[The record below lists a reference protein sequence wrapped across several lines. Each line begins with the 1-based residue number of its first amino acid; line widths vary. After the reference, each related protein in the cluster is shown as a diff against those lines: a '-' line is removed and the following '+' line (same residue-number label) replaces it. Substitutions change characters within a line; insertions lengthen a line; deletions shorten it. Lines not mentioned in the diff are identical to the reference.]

1 MKYMLRL
8 NWRENKF
15 QTMKKKN
22 HLIALSVLIASLVGC
37 NGGTDSST
45 TQPGSNNPTTP
56 TAPSTQ
62 QPEKKTG
69 TVTIGAVEHGS
80 VTADK
85 MTAEVGADVTF
96 TVTPDENYSV
106 KSFKVNNDEKQ
117 LNDSNQV
124 VVKMVE
130 GGLTVS
136 AEFEINSAAVTIT
149 QADHGSISADKSTA
163 KIGENVTFTVAPEA
177 NYVVSSFK
185 VNGADVA
192 LDGNNQ
198 AVVVMVAG
206 GLNVTA
212 SFELGSGTVTIGT
225 IEHGAVTADKMTA
238 KIGED
243 VTFKITS
250 ETGYDVSFFK
260 VNGSDVDYETK
271 EDSTTGKTYGEAKV
285 KMVSGGLTVTAE
297 FKLGVY
303 PIEWDT
309 PTHGTIAVEG
319 GKTQATYG
327 DEVKFIFTPE
337 TGYEIKYLAIN
348 EEQVQAI
355 DNTYTTIM
363 GEYGLFVNVQFGLE
377 NETITVNA
385 GEHGTIEHKNKVDDS
400 QDYLYGDTAVVTVTP
415 NEGFMIETITVDGKA
430 IEVPEDKKG
439 GYSFEQLV
447 EKDLNISATF
457 TDVHTISEFTD
468 SVINEIKNAQ
478 DIKVKLAGDVTL
490 GVTLPLA
497 KGTTEYDLDGHT
509 ITSTL
514 NGMLRDANIDTE
526 TLKNKSVTL
535 KNGNIVS
542 NYDKGTVNVID
553 SSYLAALTLDGV
565 TVSNSSISKVNPI
578 TGIYCSSTT
587 ETKILNSTI
596 NIKGSS
602 NLGAYGIGTNNLDGE
617 NKTITIDN
625 TKVTVTSDDFDN
637 TAFLGNTEGIKVVV
651 KNSTFTADRQAVI
664 ARTGNWDISGST
676 FVSTGKW
683 LDAEA
688 NVTTNTKYKTTAGSW
703 GSGNEVVSGGLIL
716 GDERTSA
723 YNTPVVAT
731 LKDNKFTVAK
741 GDKMSIHSDGTVA
754 TTVTMD
760 ALTAVEAY
768 GYDHDEDKTTV
779 VTENNVVKK
788 TLKELNEM
796 TTDDDANLYVT
807 TGLLTKIENA
817 QYGNLYLTDKA
828 TGEEL
833 YVYGTYLDNNYSF
846 DGTKFSFD
854 KGAKVIT
861 SDYLGKEITVAGTF
875 KNYNGTTK
883 ELVNAV
889 VIDSSA
895 EKVAAK
901 VVTEYDAE
909 KGTVTVEEGKLG
921 DKLKV
926 TATPKEGYKVS
937 SIKVNDQALTVAED
951 NTAEFTAELN
961 NKVVVEFVSESAPV
975 AKVYN
980 VSFNKDN
987 NKKIVNGYENN
998 WTNVSDDITYNVENC
1013 NNNGTAEGQIGKTEW
1028 NYIRIGS
1035 KNNPSVGSIATATP
1049 FVEAIAESAI
1059 TIDKVNV
1066 TYINS
1071 IKLLVSTS
1079 KDFTTDTTTSY
1090 DVKVAKGEQITKITT
1105 PVANAYYKYVI
1116 DCKQTNKKIGNGP
1129 IQISKITFTTV
1140 AE

>member
-1 MKYMLRL
+1 
-8 NWRENKF
+8 
-15 QTMKKKN
+15 MKKKN

-37 NGGTDSST
+37 NGGNDSST
-45 TQPGSNNPTTP
+45 TQPGSNNSTTP

-85 MTAEVGADVTF
+85 MTA
-96 TVTPDENYSV
+96 
-106 KSFKVNNDEKQ
+106 
-117 LNDSNQV
+117 
-124 VVKMVE
+124 
-130 GGLTVS
+130 
-136 AEFEINSAAVTIT
+136 
-149 QADHGSISADKSTA
+149 
-163 KIGENVTFTVAPEA
+163 
-177 NYVVSSFK
+177 
-185 VNGADVA
+185 
-192 LDGNNQ
+192 
-198 AVVVMVAG
+198 
-206 GLNVTA
+206 
-212 SFELGSGTVTIGT
+212 
-225 IEHGAVTADKMTA
+225 

-250 ETGYDVSFFK
+250 ETGYEVNFFK
-260 VNGSDVDYETK
+260 VNGSDVRYETK
-271 EDSTTGKTYGEAKV
+271 EDPTTGKTYGEAKV

-297 FKLGVY
+297 FKLAVY
-303 PIEWDT
+303 TIEWDT

-319 GKTQATYG
+319 DKTKATYG
-327 DEVKFIFTPE
+327 EEVKFIFTPE
-337 TGYEIKYLAIN
+337 TGYEIKYLTIN
-348 EEQVQAI
+348 EEQVQWAS

-363 GEYGLFVNVQFGLE
+363 GEYGLFVTVQFGLE

-385 GEHGTIEHKNKVDDS
+385 GEHGTIEHKNKADDT

-447 EKDLNISATF
+447 DKDLTISATF

-490 GVTLPLA
+490 GVALPLA

-514 NGMLRDANIDTE
+514 NGMLRDANTDTA
-526 TLKNKSVTL
+526 TFGTKSVAL
-535 KNGNIVS
+535 KNGSIIS

-553 SSYLAALTLDGV
+553 SSYLAAFTLDGV
-565 TVSNSSISKVNPI
+565 TVSNSSISTDNPI

-637 TAFLGNTEGIKVVV
+637 TGFLGNTEGIKVVV

-683 LDAEA
+683 LDASES

-703 GSGNEVVSGGLIL
+703 NSGNEVVSGGLIL

-779 VTENNVVKK
+779 VTENNVVKSNIAEVVAK
-788 TLKELNEM
+788 SEK
-796 TTDDDANLYVT
+796 DDTKLYYVT
-807 TGLLTKIENA
+807 GVVKDIYDETHGNIHLLDKTTGQSMI
-817 QYGNLYLTDKA
+817 
-828 TGEEL
+828 
-833 YVYGTYLDNNYSF
+833 VYGTYLTNEYSF
-846 DGTKFSFD
+846 DGSKFSFKQSD
-854 KGAKVIT
+854 STPIT
-861 SDYLGKEITVAGTF
+861 KEYIGKEITVAGTLGF
-875 KNYNGTTK
+875 HGGAGQIVNGFVLDAKADKYNDDLT
-883 ELVNAV
+883 V
-889 VIDSSA
+889 S
-895 EKVAAK
+895 
-901 VVTEYDAE
+901 YDNS
-909 KGTVTVEEGKLG
+909 KGTVVLSKENPQLG
-921 DKLKV
+921 DEV
-926 TATPKEGYKVS
+926 TITATPKEGYRLFKVTLKTIDDVES
-937 SIKVNDQALTVAED
+937 DITKTLK
-951 NTAEFTAELN
+951 FTAGL
-961 NKVVVEFVSESAPV
+961 KDTITVEFVSDSTPV
-975 AKVYN
+975 ATVHE
-980 VSFNKDN
+980 VVFN
-987 NKKIVNGYENN
+987 
-998 WTNVSDDITYNVENC
+998 
-1013 NNNGTAEGQIGKTEW
+1013 
-1028 NYIRIGS
+1028 S
-1035 KNNPSVGSIATATP
+1035 KNNEECNQYTLKWINNTDGTKYVIENGSNNNNNVTWKNTVRFGRKNDASVGKIYTQSPFANLIASST
-1049 FVEAIAESAI
+1049 I
-1059 TIDKVNV
+1059 TIDSINDAKV
-1066 TYINS
+1066 NS
-1071 IKLLVSTS
+1071 IKFYVSTS
-1079 KDFTTDTTTSY
+1079 ADFSNAEVHNLAIKQGVIETT
-1090 DVKVAKGEQITKITT
+1090 VTT
-1105 PVANAYYKYVI
+1105 PVANAYYKYEI
-1116 DCKQTNKKIGNGP
+1116 DCQSGGSNGFVW
-1129 IQISKITFTTV
+1129 ISKVTFTEKV
-1140 AE
+1140 

>member
-1 MKYMLRL
+1 
-8 NWRENKF
+8 
-15 QTMKKKN
+15 MKKKN

-225 IEHGAVTADKMTA
+225 FEHGAVTADKMTA

-250 ETGYDVSFFK
+250 DTGYDVSFFK
-260 VNGSDVDYETK
+260 VNGSNVDYVTK

-303 PIEWDT
+303 SIEWDA
-309 PTHGTIAVEG
+309 PAHGTIAVEG
-319 GKTQATYG
+319 GKTSAPYG
-327 DEVKFIFTPE
+327 EDVKFIFTPE
-337 TGYEIKYLAIN
+337 TGYEIKYLTVN
-348 EEQVQAI
+348 EEQVQWAS
-355 DNTYTTIM
+355 DNTYTTTM
-363 GEYGLFVNVQFGLE
+363 GEYGLFVTVQFGLE

-385 GEHGTIEHKNKVDDS
+385 GEHGTIEHKNKADDT
-400 QDYLYGDTAVVTVTP
+400 QDYLYGDTSVVTVTP

-490 GVTLPLA
+490 GVALPLA

-514 NGMLRDANIDTE
+514 NGMLRDANTDIATFG
-526 TLKNKSVTL
+526 NKSVTL
-535 KNGNIVS
+535 KNGSIIS

-553 SSYLAALTLDGV
+553 SSYLAAFTLDGV
-565 TVSNSSISKVNPI
+565 TVSNSSISKDNPI

-683 LDAEA
+683 LDSEA

-703 GSGNEVVSGGLIL
+703 KSGNEVVSGGLIL

-768 GYDHDEDKTTV
+768 GYDHDEDETTV
-779 VTENNVVKK
+779 VTENNVVKSNIAEVVAK
-788 TLKELNEM
+788 SAK
-796 TTDDDANLYVT
+796 DDTKLYYVT
-807 TGLLTKIENA
+807 GVVRDIYDEAHGNIHLLDKTTGQSMI
-817 QYGNLYLTDKA
+817 
-828 TGEEL
+828 
-833 YVYGTYLDNNYSF
+833 VYGTYLTNEYSF
-846 DGTKFSFD
+846 DGSKFSFKQSD
-854 KGAKVIT
+854 STPIT
-861 SDYLGKEITVAGTF
+861 KEYIGKEITVAGTLGLYGGAGQIANGF
-875 KNYNGTTK
+875 VLDAKADKYNVTVNYDN
-883 ELVNAV
+883 N
-889 VIDSSA
+889 
-895 EKVAAK
+895 
-901 VVTEYDAE
+901 
-909 KGTVTVEEGKLG
+909 KGTVVLSKENPQLG
-921 DKLKV
+921 DEV
-926 TATPKEGYKVS
+926 TITATPKEGYRLSKVTLKTIDDVES
-937 SIKVNDQALTVAED
+937 DITSTMK
-951 NTAEFTAELN
+951 FTAGL
-961 NKVVVEFVSESAPV
+961 KDTIIVEFVSDSAPV
-975 AKVYN
+975 ATVHE
-980 VSFNKDN
+980 VVFNSKN
-987 NKKIVNGYENN
+987 NSKGNSSYTDS
-998 WTNVSDDITYNVENC
+998 WTNTTDGVTYNISNANN
-1013 NNNGTAEGQIGKTEW
+1013 NNNGWTYIKTGKNCTITTAAPFANAISSTM
-1028 NYIRIGS
+1028 I
-1035 KNNPSVGSIATATP
+1035 SID
-1049 FVEAIAESAI
+1049 AI
-1059 TIDKVNV
+1059 TVKNV
-1066 TYINS
+1066 TS
-1071 IKLLVSTS
+1071 IKLYVSTDS
-1079 KDFTTDTTTSY
+1079 TFTKDVQTFEIE
-1090 DVKVAKGEQITKITT
+1090 KKKGDIQTIITNPI
-1105 PVANAYYKYVI
+1105 ANAYYKYELKSTSTKSI
-1116 DCKQTNKKIGNGP
+1116 T
-1129 IQISKITFTTV
+1129 ISKLTFTEAV
-1140 AE
+1140 E

>member
-1 MKYMLRL
+1 
-8 NWRENKF
+8 
-15 QTMKKKN
+15 MKKKN

-37 NGGTDSST
+37 NGGNDSST

-185 VNGADVA
+185 VNDADVA

-206 GLNVTA
+206 GLDVTA

-225 IEHGAVTADKMTA
+225 MEHGAVTADKMTA

-250 ETGYDVSFFK
+250 DTGYDVNFFK
-260 VNGSDVDYETK
+260 VNGISVKYEAK
-271 EDSTTGKTYGEAKV
+271 EDPTTGKTYGEAKV

-297 FKLGVY
+297 FKLAVY
-303 PIEWDT
+303 TIEWDT
-309 PTHGTIAVEG
+309 PAHGTIAVEG
-319 GKTQATYG
+319 DKKSATYG
-327 DEVKFIFTPE
+327 EEVKFIFTPE
-337 TGYEIKYLAIN
+337 TGYEIKYLTIN
-348 EEQVQAI
+348 EEQVQWAS

-363 GEYGLFVNVQFGLE
+363 GEYGLFVTVQFGLE

-385 GEHGTIEHKNKVDDS
+385 GEHGTIEHKNKADDT

-415 NEGFMIETITVDGKA
+415 NEGFMIETITVDGKT
-430 IEVPEDKKG
+430 IQVPEDKKG

-490 GVTLPLA
+490 GVALPLA

-514 NGMLRDANIDTE
+514 NGMLRDANTDTA
-526 TLKNKSVTL
+526 TFGNKSVTL
-535 KNGNIVS
+535 KNGKIIS

-553 SSYLAALTLDGV
+553 SSYLAAFTLDGV
-565 TVSNSSISKVNPI
+565 TVSNSSISTVNPI

-637 TAFLGNTEGIKVVV
+637 TGFLGNTEGIKVVV

-683 LDAEA
+683 LDASEA

-703 GSGNEVVSGGLIL
+703 KTGNEVVSGGLIL

-760 ALTAVEAY
+760 ALTVVEAY

-779 VTENNVVKK
+779 VTENNVVKSNIAEVVAK
-788 TLKELNEM
+788 SEK
-796 TTDDDANLYVT
+796 DDTKLYYVT
-807 TGLLTKIENA
+807 GVVKDIYDETHGNIHLLDKTTGQSMI
-817 QYGNLYLTDKA
+817 
-828 TGEEL
+828 
-833 YVYGTYLDNNYSF
+833 VYGTYLTNEYSF
-846 DGTKFSFD
+846 DGSKFSFKQSD
-854 KGAKVIT
+854 STPIT
-861 SDYLGKEITVAGTF
+861 KEYIGKEITVAGTLGF
-875 KNYNGTTK
+875 HGGAGQIVNGFVLDAKADKYNDDLT
-883 ELVNAV
+883 V
-889 VIDSSA
+889 S
-895 EKVAAK
+895 
-901 VVTEYDAE
+901 YDNS
-909 KGTVTVEEGKLG
+909 KGTVVLSKENPQLG
-921 DKLKV
+921 DEV
-926 TATPKEGYKVS
+926 TITATPKEGYRLSKVTLKTIDDVES
-937 SIKVNDQALTVAED
+937 DITSTLK
-951 NTAEFTAELN
+951 FTAGL
-961 NKVVVEFVSESAPV
+961 KDTITVEFVSDSTPV
-975 AKVYN
+975 ATVHE
-980 VSFNKDN
+980 VVFNGEN
-987 NKKIVNGYENN
+987 NNEPVGAYDKTWTNTTNGIKYVIVNG
-998 WTNVSDDITYNVENC
+998 
-1013 NNNGTAEGQIGKTEW
+1013 NNNTNKWDYIKFGRKKVASIGNIHTL
-1028 NYIRIGS
+1028 S
-1035 KNNPSVGSIATATP
+1035 PFANPIASST
-1049 FVEAIAESAI
+1049 I
-1059 TIDKVNV
+1059 TIDSITAAKV
-1066 TYINS
+1066 NS
-1071 IKLLVSTS
+1071 IKFYIPTNE
-1079 KDFTTDTTTSY
+1079 DFSNAEVHNLAIKTGVIETT
-1090 DVKVAKGEQITKITT
+1090 VTT
-1105 PVANAYYKYVI
+1105 PVANAYYKYEF
-1116 DCKQTNKKIGNGP
+1116 DCQSGSGNGFV
-1129 IQISKITFTTV
+1129 QISKVTFTEKV
-1140 AE
+1140 

>member
-1 MKYMLRL
+1 
-8 NWRENKF
+8 
-15 QTMKKKN
+15 MKKKN

-37 NGGTDSST
+37 NGGNDSST

-85 MTAEVGADVTF
+85 MTA
-96 TVTPDENYSV
+96 
-106 KSFKVNNDEKQ
+106 
-117 LNDSNQV
+117 
-124 VVKMVE
+124 
-130 GGLTVS
+130 
-136 AEFEINSAAVTIT
+136 
-149 QADHGSISADKSTA
+149 
-163 KIGENVTFTVAPEA
+163 
-177 NYVVSSFK
+177 
-185 VNGADVA
+185 
-192 LDGNNQ
+192 
-198 AVVVMVAG
+198 
-206 GLNVTA
+206 
-212 SFELGSGTVTIGT
+212 
-225 IEHGAVTADKMTA
+225 

-250 ETGYDVSFFK
+250 DTGYDVSSFK
-260 VNGSDVDYETK
+260 VNGSDVEYVTK
-271 EDSTTGKTYGEAKV
+271 EDSTTGKTYWEAKV

-309 PTHGTIAVEG
+309 PAHGTIAVEG
-319 GKTQATYG
+319 GKTSATYG
-327 DEVKFIFTPE
+327 EDVKFIFTPE
-337 TGYEIKYLAIN
+337 TGYEIKYLTIN
-348 EEQVQAI
+348 NEKVQWAS
-355 DNTYTTIM
+355 DNTYTTTM
-363 GEYGLFVNVQFGLE
+363 GEYGLFVTVQFGLE

-490 GVTLPLA
+490 GVALPLA

-514 NGMLRDANIDTE
+514 NGMLRDASTDTA
-526 TLKNKSVTL
+526 TFGNKSVTL
-535 KNGNIVS
+535 KNGSIIS

-553 SSYLAALTLDGV
+553 SSYLAAFTLDGV
-565 TVSNSSISKVNPI
+565 TVSNSSISTVNPI

-703 GSGNEVVSGGLIL
+703 RSGNEVVSGGLIL

-807 TGLLTKIENA
+807 TGVLTEIKNA

-833 YVYGTYLDNNYSF
+833 YVHGTYLDNNYSF
-846 DGTKFSFD
+846 DGTQFSFD
-854 KGAKVIT
+854 KGGAEVIT

-875 KNYNGTTK
+875 QNFKGTK

-921 DKLKV
+921 DKLTV

-937 SIKVNDQALTVAED
+937 SIKVNDQALSVADD

-961 NKVVVEFVSESAPV
+961 NKVVVEFVSESAPL
-975 AKVYN
+975 AKVYT
-980 VSFNKDN
+980 VSFVKANNEAVNDYVSTWKNTSDN
-987 NKKIVNGYENN
+987 LKFTIANGNN
-998 WTNVSDDITYNVENC
+998 YK
-1013 NNNGTAEGQIGKTEW
+1013 GTWDYVKF
-1028 NYIRIGS
+1028 GS
-1035 KNNPSVGSIATATP
+1035 KKVASKGTITTDSP
-1049 FVEAIAESAI
+1049 FVEAIAESTI
-1059 TIDKVNV
+1059 TIDKVNDAS
-1066 TYINS
+1066 INS

-1079 KDFTTDTTTSY
+1079 DKFTDDTTTSY
-1090 DVKVAKGEQITKITT
+1090 DVKVAEGKQTTKIKT
-1105 PVANAYYKYVI
+1105 PVAYYRYVI
-1116 DCKQTNKKIGNGP
+1116 DCKKASNGS
-1129 IQISKITFTTV
+1129 IAISKITFTTV

>member
-1 MKYMLRL
+1 
-8 NWRENKF
+8 
-15 QTMKKKN
+15 MKKKN

-37 NGGTDSST
+37 NGGNDSST

-62 QPEKKTG
+62 KPEKKTG

-149 QADHGSISADKSTA
+149 QADHGSISADKSNA

-185 VNGADVA
+185 VNDADVA

-212 SFELGSGTVTIGT
+212 SFELGSGTVTIGAV
-225 IEHGAVTADKMTA
+225 EHGAITADKMTA

-250 ETGYDVSFFK
+250 DTGYDVSSFK
-260 VNGSDVDYETK
+260 VNGSDADYVTK
-271 EDSTTGKTYGEAKV
+271 EDSTTGKTYWEAKV

-303 PIEWDT
+303 SIEWDT

-327 DEVKFIFTPE
+327 EEVKFIFTPE
-337 TGYEIKYLAIN
+337 TGYEIKYLTIN
-348 EEQVQAI
+348 EEQVQAS
-355 DNTYTTIM
+355 DNTYTTTM
-363 GEYGLFVNVQFGLE
+363 GEYGLFVTVQFGLE

-385 GEHGTIEHKNKVDDS
+385 GEHGTIEHKNKADDS

-439 GYSFEQLV
+439 GYSFEQSV

-514 NGMLRDANIDTE
+514 NGMLRDANTDIATFG
-526 TLKNKSVTL
+526 NKSVTL
-535 KNGNIVS
+535 KNGSIVS

-553 SSYLAALTLDGV
+553 SSYLAAFTLDGV
-565 TVSNSSISKVNPI
+565 TVSNSSISTVNPI

-637 TAFLGNTEGIKVVV
+637 TGFLGNTEGIKVVV

-683 LDAEA
+683 LNASEA

-703 GSGNEVVSGGLIL
+703 KAGNEVVSGGLIL

-788 TLKELNEM
+788 TFKELNEM

-807 TGLLTKIENA
+807 TGVLTKIENA

-846 DGTKFSFD
+846 DGTEFLFD

-875 KNYNGTTK
+875 KNYNGTK

-909 KGTVTVEEGKLG
+909 KGTVTVEEGKVG
-921 DKLKV
+921 DKLTV

-937 SIKVNDQALTVAED
+937 SIKVNDQALTVADD

-961 NKVVVEFVSESAPV
+961 NKVVVEFVSDSAPV
-975 AKVYN
+975 AKVYT
-980 VSFNKDN
+980 VSFVKDN
-987 NKKIVNGYENN
+987 CESSTDYVSNKAWKNTTDGLTYSIVN
-998 WTNVSDDITYNVENC
+998 C
-1013 NNNGTAEGQIGKTEW
+1013 ANNNKGWDFIKA
-1028 NYIRIGS
+1028 GS
-1035 KNNPSVGSIATATP
+1035 RKKDSIATITTDSP
-1049 FVEAIAESAI
+1049 FTEAIAESAI
-1059 TIDKVNV
+1059 TIDSVNNKF
-1066 TYINS
+1066 INS

-1079 KDFTTDTTTSY
+1079 ADFTTDTTTSY
-1090 DVKVAKGEQITKITT
+1090 DVNVAKGEQTTKIKT
-1105 PVANAYYKYVI
+1105 PVANAYYRYVI
-1116 DCKQTNKKIGNGP
+1116 DCKMASSNGP
-1129 IQISKITFTTV
+1129 IAISKITFTTV

>member
-1 MKYMLRL
+1 
-8 NWRENKF
+8 
-15 QTMKKKN
+15 MKKKN

-37 NGGTDSST
+37 NGGNDSST

-149 QADHGSISADKSTA
+149 QANHGSISADKSTA

-185 VNGADVA
+185 VNDADVA

-238 KIGED
+238 KIGEY

-250 ETGYDVSFFK
+250 DTGYDVSSFK
-260 VNGSDVDYETK
+260 VNGSDVDYVTK
-271 EDSTTGKTYGEAKV
+271 EDSTTGKTYWEAKV

-303 PIEWDT
+303 PIEWDPT
-309 PTHGTIAVEG
+309 THGTIAVEG
-319 GKTQATYG
+319 GKTSATYG
-327 DEVKFIFTPE
+327 EDVKFIFTPE
-337 TGYEIKYLAIN
+337 TGYEIKNLTIN
-348 EEQVQAI
+348 EEQVQWAS
-355 DNTYTTIM
+355 DNTYTTTM
-363 GEYGLFVNVQFGLE
+363 GEYGLFVTVQFGLE

-385 GEHGTIEHKNKVDDS
+385 GEHGTIEHKNKLDDS
-400 QDYLYGDTAVVTVTP
+400 QDYKYGDTAVVTVTP

-490 GVTLPLA
+490 GVVLPLA

-514 NGMLRDANIDTE
+514 NGMLRDANTDIATFG
-526 TLKNKSVTL
+526 NKSVIL
-535 KNGNIVS
+535 KNGSIIS

-553 SSYLAALTLDGV
+553 SSYLAAFTLDGV
-565 TVSNSSISKVNPI
+565 TVSNSSISTVNPI

-625 TKVTVTSDDFDN
+625 TKVIVTSDDFDN
-637 TAFLGNTEGIKVVV
+637 TGFLGNTEGIKVVV

-683 LDAEA
+683 LDASEA

-703 GSGNEVVSGGLIL
+703 KAGNEVVSGGLIL
-716 GDERTSA
+716 GDETTSA

-779 VTENNVVKK
+779 VTENNVVKSNIAEVVAK
-788 TLKELNEM
+788 SEK
-796 TTDDDANLYVT
+796 DDTKLYYVT
-807 TGLLTKIENA
+807 GVVKDIYDETHGNIHLLDKTTGQSMI
-817 QYGNLYLTDKA
+817 
-828 TGEEL
+828 
-833 YVYGTYLDNNYSF
+833 VYGTYLTNEYSF
-846 DGTKFSFD
+846 DGSKFLFKQSDSTPITKEY
-854 KGAKVIT
+854 I
-861 SDYLGKEITVAGTF
+861 GKEITVAGTLGF
-875 KNYNGTTK
+875 HGGAGQIVNGFVLDAKADKYNDDLT
-883 ELVNAV
+883 V
-889 VIDSSA
+889 S
-895 EKVAAK
+895 
-901 VVTEYDAE
+901 YDNS
-909 KGTVTVEEGKLG
+909 KGTVVLSKENPQLG
-921 DKLKV
+921 DEV
-926 TATPKEGYKVS
+926 TITATPKKGYRLSKVTL
-937 SIKVNDQALTVAED
+937 KTVDDVESD
-951 NTAEFTAELN
+951 ITSTLKFTAGL
-961 NKVVVEFVSESAPV
+961 KDTITVEFVSDSTPV
-975 AKVYN
+975 ATVHE
-980 VSFNKDN
+980 VVFNGEN
-987 NKKIVNGYENN
+987 NNESVGAYDKTWTNTTNEIKYVIVNG
-998 WTNVSDDITYNVENC
+998 
-1013 NNNGTAEGQIGKTEW
+1013 NNNTNKW
-1028 NYIRIGS
+1028 DYIKFGR
-1035 KNNPSVGSIATATP
+1035 KKVASVGKIYTQSPFANPIAS
-1049 FVEAIAESAI
+1049 SAI
-1059 TIDKVNV
+1059 TIDSINAAKV
-1066 TYINS
+1066 NS
-1071 IKLLVSTS
+1071 IKFYISTNE
-1079 KDFTTDTTTSY
+1079 DFSNAEVHNLAIKTGVIETT
-1090 DVKVAKGEQITKITT
+1090 VTT
-1105 PVANAYYKYVI
+1105 PVANAFYKYEF
-1116 DCKQTNKKIGNGP
+1116 DCQSGSGNGFV
-1129 IQISKITFTTV
+1129 QISKVTFTEKV
-1140 AE
+1140 

>member
-1 MKYMLRL
+1 
-8 NWRENKF
+8 
-15 QTMKKKN
+15 MKKKN

-37 NGGTDSST
+37 NGGNDSST

-185 VNGADVA
+185 VNDADVA

-250 ETGYDVSFFK
+250 DTGYDVSSFK
-260 VNGSDVDYETK
+260 VNGSDVDYVTK
-271 EDSTTGKTYGEAKV
+271 EDSTTGKTYWEAKV

-297 FKLGVY
+297 FKLAVY
-303 PIEWDT
+303 SIEWDT

-319 GKTQATYG
+319 GKTSATYG

-337 TGYEIKYLAIN
+337 TGYEIKYLTIN
-348 EEQVQAI
+348 EEPVQWAS
-355 DNTYTTIM
+355 DNTFTTTM
-363 GEYGLFVNVQFGLE
+363 GEYGLFVTVQFGLE

-400 QDYLYGDTAVVTVTP
+400 QDYKYGDTAVVTVTP

-509 ITSTL
+509 IISTL
-514 NGMLRDANIDTE
+514 NGMLRDANTDTA
-526 TLKNKSVTL
+526 TFGNKSVTL
-535 KNGNIVS
+535 KNGNIIS

-553 SSYLAALTLDGV
+553 SSYLAAFTLDGV
-565 TVSNSSISKVNPI
+565 TVSNSSISTVNPI

-651 KNSTFTADRQAVI
+651 KDSTFTADRQAVI

-683 LDAEA
+683 LDASEA

-703 GSGNEVVSGGLIL
+703 KAGNEVVSGGLIL

-731 LKDNKFTVAK
+731 LKNNKFTVAK

-788 TLKELNEM
+788 TFKELNEM

-807 TGLLTKIENA
+807 TGVLTKIENA

-846 DGTKFSFD
+846 DGTEFLFD
-854 KGAKVIT
+854 KGAEVIT

-875 KNYNGTTK
+875 KNYNGTK

-909 KGTVTVEEGKLG
+909 KGTVTVEEGKVG
-921 DKLKV
+921 DKLTV

-937 SIKVNDQALTVAED
+937 SIKVNDQALTVADD

-975 AKVYN
+975 VKVYT
-980 VSFNKDN
+980 VSFVKDN
-987 NKKIVNGYENN
+987 CESSTDYVSNKAWKNTTDGLTYSIVNCAN
-998 WTNVSDDITYNVENC
+998 YNK
-1013 NNNGTAEGQIGKTEW
+1013 GWDFIKA
-1028 NYIRIGS
+1028 GS
-1035 KNNPSVGSIATATP
+1035 KKKDSIATITTDSSFA
-1049 FVEAIAESAI
+1049 EAIDESAI
-1059 TIDKVNV
+1059 TIDNVNNKF
-1066 TYINS
+1066 INS

-1079 KDFTTDTTTSY
+1079 KDFTPDTTTSY
-1090 DVKVAKGEQITKITT
+1090 DVNVAKGEQTTKIKT
-1105 PVANAYYKYVI
+1105 PVANAYYRYVI
-1116 DCKQTNKKIGNGP
+1116 DCKQTTNNRNGS

>member
-1 MKYMLRL
+1 
-8 NWRENKF
+8 
-15 QTMKKKN
+15 MKKKN

-37 NGGTDSST
+37 NGGNDSST

-185 VNGADVA
+185 VNDADVA
-192 LDGNNQ
+192 LDGNNK

-250 ETGYDVSFFK
+250 DTGYDVSSFK
-260 VNGSDVDYETK
+260 VNGSDADYVTK
-271 EDSTTGKTYGEAKV
+271 EDSTTGKTYWEAKV

-297 FKLGVY
+297 FKLAVY
-303 PIEWDT
+303 SIEWDT

-319 GKTQATYG
+319 DKTQATYG
-327 DEVKFIFTPE
+327 DEVKFVFTPE
-337 TGYEIKYLAIN
+337 TGYEIKYLTIN
-348 EEQVQAI
+348 EEPVQWAS
-355 DNTYTTIM
+355 DNTYTTTM
-363 GEYGLFVNVQFGLE
+363 GEYGLFVTVQFGLE

-385 GEHGTIEHKNKVDDS
+385 GEHGTIEHKNKADDS

-415 NEGFMIETITVDGKA
+415 NEGFMIETIKVDGKA

-514 NGMLRDANIDTE
+514 NGMLRDANTDIATFG
-526 TLKNKSVTL
+526 NKSVTL
-535 KNGNIVS
+535 KNGSIIS

-553 SSYLAALTLDGV
+553 SSYLAAFTLDGV
-565 TVSNSSISKVNPI
+565 TVSNSSISTVNPI

-651 KNSTFTADRQAVI
+651 KDSTFTADRQAVI

-683 LDAEA
+683 LDASEA

-703 GSGNEVVSGGLIL
+703 KAGNEVVSGGLIL

-731 LKDNKFTVAK
+731 LKNNKFTVAK

-779 VTENNVVKK
+779 VTENNVVKSNIAEVVAK
-788 TLKELNEM
+788 SVK
-796 TTDDDANLYVT
+796 DDTKLYYVT
-807 TGLLTKIENA
+807 GVVKDIYDETHGNIHLLDKTTGQSMI
-817 QYGNLYLTDKA
+817 
-828 TGEEL
+828 
-833 YVYGTYLDNNYSF
+833 VYGTYLTNEYSF
-846 DGTKFSFD
+846 DGSKFSFKQSD
-854 KGAKVIT
+854 STPIT
-861 SDYLGKEITVAGTF
+861 KEYIGKEITVAGTLGF
-875 KNYNGTTK
+875 HGGAGQIVNGFVLDAKADKYNDDLT
-883 ELVNAV
+883 V
-889 VIDSSA
+889 S
-895 EKVAAK
+895 
-901 VVTEYDAE
+901 YDNS
-909 KGTVTVEEGKLG
+909 KGTVVLSKENPQLG
-921 DKLKV
+921 DEV
-926 TATPKEGYKVS
+926 TITATPKEGYRLSKVTLKTIDDVES
-937 SIKVNDQALTVAED
+937 DITSTLK
-951 NTAEFTAELN
+951 FTAGL
-961 NKVVVEFVSESAPV
+961 KDTITVEFVSDSTPV
-975 AKVYN
+975 ATVHE
-980 VSFNKDN
+980 VVFNGEN
-987 NKKIVNGYENN
+987 NNEPVGAYDKTWTNTTNGIKYVIVNG
-998 WTNVSDDITYNVENC
+998 
-1013 NNNGTAEGQIGKTEW
+1013 NNNTNKWDYIKFGRKKVASIGNIHTL
-1028 NYIRIGS
+1028 S
-1035 KNNPSVGSIATATP
+1035 P
-1049 FVEAIAESAI
+1049 FVNPIASSTI
-1059 TIDKVNV
+1059 TIDSITAAKV
-1066 TYINS
+1066 NS
-1071 IKLLVSTS
+1071 IKFYISTNE
-1079 KDFTTDTTTSY
+1079 DFSNAEVHNLAIKTGVIETT
-1090 DVKVAKGEQITKITT
+1090 VTT
-1105 PVANAYYKYVI
+1105 PVANAFYKYEF
-1116 DCKQTNKKIGNGP
+1116 DCQSGSGNGFV
-1129 IQISKITFTTV
+1129 QISKVTFTEKV
-1140 AE
+1140 

>member
-37 NGGTDSST
+37 NGGNDSST

-185 VNGADVA
+185 VNDADVA

-250 ETGYDVSFFK
+250 DTGYDVNFFK
-260 VNGSDVDYETK
+260 VNGISVKYETK
-271 EDSTTGKTYGEAKV
+271 EDPTTGKTYGEAKV

-297 FKLGVY
+297 FKLAVY
-303 PIEWDT
+303 TIEWDT

-319 GKTQATYG
+319 DKTKATYG
-327 DEVKFIFTPE
+327 EEVKFIFTPE
-337 TGYEIKYLAIN
+337 TGYEIKYLTIN
-348 EEQVQAI
+348 EEQVQWAS

-363 GEYGLFVNVQFGLE
+363 GEYGLFVTVQFGLE

-385 GEHGTIEHKNKVDDS
+385 GEHGTIEHKNKVDDT

-430 IEVPEDKKG
+430 IQVPEDKKG

-447 EKDLNISATF
+447 DKDLTISATF

-514 NGMLRDANIDTE
+514 NGMLRDADTD
-526 TLKNKSVTL
+526 TATFGNKSVTL
-535 KNGNIVS
+535 KNGKIIS

-553 SSYLAALTLDGV
+553 SSYLAAFTLDGV
-565 TVSNSSISKVNPI
+565 TVSNNTISTVNPI

-637 TAFLGNTEGIKVVV
+637 TGFLGNTEGIKVVV

-683 LDAEA
+683 LDASEA

-703 GSGNEVVSGGLIL
+703 KSGNEVVSGGLIL

-768 GYDHDEDKTTV
+768 GYDHDEDKTTT

-807 TGLLTKIENA
+807 TGVLTEIKNA
-817 QYGNLYLTDKA
+817 QFGNLYLTDKA

-833 YVYGTYLDNNYSF
+833 YVFGTYLDNNYSF

-875 KNYNGTTK
+875 KNFKGTK

-895 EKVAAK
+895 EKIAAK

-921 DKLKV
+921 DKLTV

-937 SIKVNDQALTVAED
+937 SIKVNDQALTVAD
-951 NTAEFTAELN
+951 NNTAEFTAELN
-961 NKVVVEFVSESAPV
+961 NKVVVEFVSDSAPV
-975 AKVYN
+975 AKVYT
-980 VSFNKDN
+980 VSFVKANNEAANDYVSTWKNTSDN
-987 NKKIVNGYENN
+987 LKFTIANGNN
-998 WTNVSDDITYNVENC
+998 YKGTWDYVKFGTKSASTGTIT
-1013 NNNGTAEGQIGKTEW
+1013 TD
-1028 NYIRIGS
+1028 S
-1035 KNNPSVGSIATATP
+1035 P
-1049 FVEAIAESAI
+1049 FAEAIAESAI
-1059 TIDKVNV
+1059 TIDKVNDA
-1066 TYINS
+1066 YINS

-1079 KDFTTDTTTSY
+1079 DKFTTDTTASY
-1090 DVKVAKGEQITKITT
+1090 DVNVAEGKQITKITT

-1116 DCKQTNKKIGNGP
+1116 DCKQSKKNGS

>member
-1 MKYMLRL
+1 
-8 NWRENKF
+8 
-15 QTMKKKN
+15 MKKKN

-37 NGGTDSST
+37 NGGNDSST

-130 GGLTVS
+130 GGLTVF

-149 QADHGSISADKSTA
+149 QADHGSVSADKSTA

-185 VNGADVA
+185 VNDADVA

-250 ETGYDVSFFK
+250 DTGYDVSSFK
-260 VNGSDVDYETK
+260 VNGSDVDYVTK
-271 EDSTTGKTYGEAKV
+271 EDSTTGKTYWEAKV

-309 PTHGTIAVEG
+309 PAHGTIAVEG
-319 GKTQATYG
+319 DKTSATYG
-327 DEVKFIFTPE
+327 EDVKFVFTPE
-337 TGYEIKYLAIN
+337 TGYEIKYLTIN
-348 EEQVQAI
+348 EEPVQCAS
-355 DNTYTTIM
+355 DNTFTTTM
-363 GEYGLFVNVQFGLE
+363 GEYGLFVTVQFGLE

-385 GEHGTIEHKNKVDDS
+385 DEHGTIEHKNKLDDS
-400 QDYLYGDTAVVTVTP
+400 QDYKYGDIAVVTVTP

-457 TDVHTISEFTD
+457 TDVHTISKFTD

-514 NGMLRDANIDTE
+514 NGMLRDASTDTKA
-526 TLKNKSVTL
+526 LGNKSVTL
-535 KNGNIVS
+535 KNGSIVS

-553 SSYLAALTLDGV
+553 SSYLAAFTLDGV
-565 TVSNSSISKVNPI
+565 TVSNSSISTVNPI

-637 TAFLGNTEGIKVVV
+637 TGFLGNTEGIKVVV

-683 LDAEA
+683 LNASEA

-703 GSGNEVVSGGLIL
+703 KTGNEVVSGGLIL

-807 TGLLTKIENA
+807 TGVLTKIENA

-833 YVYGTYLDNNYSF
+833 YVYRTYLDNNYSF
-846 DGTKFSFD
+846 DGTEFLFD

-875 KNYNGTTK
+875 KNYNGTK

-909 KGTVTVEEGKLG
+909 KGTVTVEEGKVG
-921 DKLKV
+921 DKLTV

-975 AKVYN
+975 VKVYT
-980 VSFNKDN
+980 VSFVKDN
-987 NKKIVNGYENN
+987 NEAVNDYVSTWKNTSDKLKFTIANGNN
-998 WTNVSDDITYNVENC
+998 YK
-1013 NNNGTAEGQIGKTEW
+1013 GTW
-1028 NYIRIGS
+1028 NYVKFGT
-1035 KNNPSVGSIATATP
+1035 KNGDSTGTITTDSP
-1049 FVEAIAESAI
+1049 FIEAIAESAI
-1059 TIDKVNV
+1059 TIDNV
-1066 TYINS
+1066 KDQQFINS

-1079 KDFTTDTTTSY
+1079 AEFTPDTTTSY
-1090 DVKVAKGEQITKITT
+1090 DVNVAKGEQTTKIKT
-1105 PVANAYYKYVI
+1105 PVANAYYRYVI
-1116 DCKQTNKKIGNGP
+1116 DCKQSTKKIGNGL

-1140 AE
+1140 AK

>member
-37 NGGTDSST
+37 NGGNDSST

-149 QADHGSISADKSTA
+149 QANHGSISADKSTA

-185 VNGADVA
+185 VNDADVA

-225 IEHGAVTADKMTA
+225 MEHGAVTADKMTA

-250 ETGYDVSFFK
+250 DTGYDVNFFK
-260 VNGSDVDYETK
+260 VNGSDVRYETK
-271 EDSTTGKTYGEAKV
+271 EDPTTGKTYGEAKV
-285 KMVSGGLTVTAE
+285 KMVSGGLIVTAE
-297 FKLGVY
+297 FKLAVY
-303 PIEWDT
+303 TIEWDT
-309 PTHGTIAVEG
+309 PTHGAIAVEG
-319 GKTQATYG
+319 DKTKATYG
-327 DEVKFIFTPE
+327 EEVKFIFTPE
-337 TGYEIKYLAIN
+337 TGYEIKYLTIN
-348 EEQVQAI
+348 EEQVQWAS

-363 GEYGLFVNVQFGLE
+363 GEYGLFVTVQFGLE

-385 GEHGTIEHKNKVDDS
+385 GEHGTIEHKNKVDDT

-447 EKDLNISATF
+447 EKDLTISATF

-468 SVINEIKNAQ
+468 SVIDEIKNAQ

-490 GVTLPLA
+490 GVALPLA

-514 NGMLRDANIDTE
+514 NGMLRDANTDT
-526 TLKNKSVTL
+526 TTFGNKSVTL
-535 KNGNIVS
+535 KNGSIIS

-553 SSYLAALTLDGV
+553 SSYLAAFTLDGV
-565 TVSNSSISKVNPI
+565 TVSNNTISTDNPI

-637 TAFLGNTEGIKVVV
+637 TGFLGNTEGIKVVV

-683 LDAEA
+683 LDASEA
-688 NVTTNTKYKTTAGSW
+688 NATTNTKYKTTAGSW
-703 GSGNEVVSGGLIL
+703 KTGNEVVSGGLIL

-768 GYDHDEDKTTV
+768 GYDHDEDETTV

-807 TGLLTKIENA
+807 TGLLTKIKNA

-833 YVYGTYLDNNYSF
+833 YVFGTYLDNNYSF

-875 KNYNGTTK
+875 KNFKGTK

-895 EKVAAK
+895 EKIAAK

-921 DKLKV
+921 DKLTV

-937 SIKVNDQALTVAED
+937 SIKVNDQALTVADD

-975 AKVYN
+975 AKVYT
-980 VSFNKDN
+980 VSFVKAN
-987 NKKIVNGYENN
+987 NEPVNGYNFTWKNTSDNLKFTIANGNN
-998 WTNVSDDITYNVENC
+998 FDGAWDYVRFGTKKGDSTGTIT
-1013 NNNGTAEGQIGKTEW
+1013 TD
-1028 NYIRIGS
+1028 S
-1035 KNNPSVGSIATATP
+1035 P
-1049 FVEAIAESAI
+1049 FAEAIAESAI
-1059 TIDKVNV
+1059 TIDKV
-1066 TYINS
+1066 TIASIDS
-1071 IKLLVSTS
+1071 IKLFVSTS
-1079 KDFTTDTTTSY
+1079 ADFKTNTTSY
-1090 DVKVAKGEQITKITT
+1090 NVNVAEGKQITKITT
-1105 PVANAYYKYVI
+1105 PVANAYYKYEI
-1116 DCKQTNKKIGNGP
+1116 KCKKASKNGI

>member
-37 NGGTDSST
+37 NGGNDSST

-185 VNGADVA
+185 VNDADVA

-225 IEHGAVTADKMTA
+225 MEHGAVTADKMTA

-250 ETGYDVSFFK
+250 DTGYDVNFFK
-260 VNGSDVDYETK
+260 VNGSDVRYETK
-271 EDSTTGKTYGEAKV
+271 EDPTTGKTYGEAKV

-297 FKLGVY
+297 FKLAVY
-303 PIEWDT
+303 TIEWDT

-319 GKTQATYG
+319 DKTKATYG
-327 DEVKFIFTPE
+327 EEVKFIFTPE
-337 TGYEIKYLAIN
+337 TGYEIKYLTIN
-348 EEQVQAI
+348 EEQVQWAS

-363 GEYGLFVNVQFGLE
+363 GEYGLFVTVQFGLE

-385 GEHGTIEHKNKVDDS
+385 GEHGTIEHKNKVDDT

-415 NEGFMIETITVDGKA
+415 NEGYMIETITVDGKA
-430 IEVPEDKKG
+430 IQVPEDKKG

-468 SVINEIKNAQ
+468 SVIDEIKNAQ

-490 GVTLPLA
+490 GVALPLA

-514 NGMLRDANIDTE
+514 NGMLRDANTDTA
-526 TLKNKSVTL
+526 TFGNKSVTL
-535 KNGNIVS
+535 KNGSIIS

-565 TVSNSSISKVNPI
+565 IVSNNTISTDNPI

-637 TAFLGNTEGIKVVV
+637 TGFLGNTEGIKVVV

-676 FVSTGKW
+676 FVSTGRW
-683 LDAEA
+683 LDASES

-703 GSGNEVVSGGLIL
+703 KTGNEVVSGGLIL

-875 KNYNGTTK
+875 KNYNGTK
-883 ELVNAV
+883 ELVNTV

-921 DKLKV
+921 DKLTV

-937 SIKVNDQALTVAED
+937 SIKVNDQTLTVADD

-961 NKVVVEFVSESAPV
+961 NKVVVEFVSESVPV
-975 AKVYN
+975 AKVYT
-980 VSFNKDN
+980 VSFVKAN
-987 NKKIVNGYENN
+987 NEPVNGYNFTWKNTSDNLKFTIANGNN
-998 WTNVSDDITYNVENC
+998 FDGAWDYVRFGTKKGDSTGTIT
-1013 NNNGTAEGQIGKTEW
+1013 TD
-1028 NYIRIGS
+1028 S
-1035 KNNPSVGSIATATP
+1035 P
-1049 FVEAIAESAI
+1049 FAEAIAESAI
-1059 TIDKVNV
+1059 TIDKV
-1066 TYINS
+1066 TIASIDS
-1071 IKLLVSTS
+1071 IKLFVSTS
-1079 KDFTTDTTTSY
+1079 ADFKTNTTSY
-1090 DVKVAKGEQITKITT
+1090 NVNVAEGKQITKITT
-1105 PVANAYYKYVI
+1105 PVANAYYKYEI
-1116 DCKQTNKKIGNGP
+1116 KCKKASKNGI

>member
-1 MKYMLRL
+1 
-8 NWRENKF
+8 
-15 QTMKKKN
+15 MKKKN

-37 NGGTDSST
+37 NGGNDSST

-163 KIGENVTFTVAPEA
+163 KIGEEVTFTVAPEA

-185 VNGADVA
+185 VNDADVA

-250 ETGYDVSFFK
+250 DTGYDVSSFK
-260 VNGSDVDYETK
+260 VNGSDVDYVTK
-271 EDSTTGKTYGEAKV
+271 EDSTTGKTYWEAKV

-303 PIEWDT
+303 SIEWDPT
-309 PTHGTIAVEG
+309 THGTIAVEG
-319 GKTQATYG
+319 DKTSAIYG

-337 TGYEIKYLAIN
+337 TGYEIKYLTIN
-348 EEQVQAI
+348 EEPVQWAS
-355 DNTYTTIM
+355 DNTFTTTM
-363 GEYGLFVNVQFGLE
+363 GEYGLFVTVQFGLE

-447 EKDLNISATF
+447 EKDLSISATF

-514 NGMLRDANIDTE
+514 NGMLRDANTDIATFG
-526 TLKNKSVTL
+526 NKSVTL

-553 SSYLAALTLDGV
+553 SSYLAAFTLDGV
-565 TVSNSSISKVNPI
+565 TVSNSSISTVNPI

-651 KNSTFTADRQAVI
+651 KDSTFTADRQAVI

-683 LDAEA
+683 LDSEA

-703 GSGNEVVSGGLIL
+703 KAGNEVVSGGLIL

-779 VTENNVVKK
+779 VTENNVVKSNIAEVVAK
-788 TLKELNEM
+788 SEK
-796 TTDDDANLYVT
+796 DDTKLYYVT
-807 TGLLTKIENA
+807 GVVKDIYDETHGNIHLLDKTTGQSMI
-817 QYGNLYLTDKA
+817 
-828 TGEEL
+828 
-833 YVYGTYLDNNYSF
+833 VYGTYLTNEYLF
-846 DGTKFSFD
+846 DGSKFSFKQSD
-854 KGAKVIT
+854 STPIT
-861 SDYLGKEITVAGTF
+861 KEYIGKEITVAGTLGF
-875 KNYNGTTK
+875 HGGAGQIVNGFVLDAKADKYNDDLT
-883 ELVNAV
+883 V
-889 VIDSSA
+889 S
-895 EKVAAK
+895 
-901 VVTEYDAE
+901 YDNS
-909 KGTVTVEEGKLG
+909 KGTVVLSKENPQLG
-921 DKLKV
+921 DEV
-926 TATPKEGYKVS
+926 TITATPKEGYRLSKVTLKTIDDVES
-937 SIKVNDQALTVAED
+937 DITSTLK
-951 NTAEFTAELN
+951 FTAGL
-961 NKVVVEFVSESAPV
+961 KDTITVEFVSDSTPV
-975 AKVYN
+975 ATVHE
-980 VSFNKDN
+980 VVFNGEN
-987 NKKIVNGYENN
+987 NNEPVGAYDKTWTNTTNGIKYVIVNG
-998 WTNVSDDITYNVENC
+998 
-1013 NNNGTAEGQIGKTEW
+1013 NNNTNKWDYIKFGRKKVASIGNIHTL
-1028 NYIRIGS
+1028 S
-1035 KNNPSVGSIATATP
+1035 P
-1049 FVEAIAESAI
+1049 FVNPIASSTI
-1059 TIDKVNV
+1059 TIDSITAAKV
-1066 TYINS
+1066 NS
-1071 IKLLVSTS
+1071 IKFYISTNE
-1079 KDFTTDTTTSY
+1079 DFSNAEVHNLAIKTGVIETT
-1090 DVKVAKGEQITKITT
+1090 VTT
-1105 PVANAYYKYVI
+1105 PVANAFYKYEF
-1116 DCKQTNKKIGNGP
+1116 DCQSGSGNGFV
-1129 IQISKITFTTV
+1129 QISKVTFTEKV
-1140 AE
+1140 

>member
-1 MKYMLRL
+1 
-8 NWRENKF
+8 
-15 QTMKKKN
+15 MKKKN

-37 NGGTDSST
+37 NGGNDSST

-69 TVTIGAVEHGS
+69 TVTIRAVEHGS

-163 KIGENVTFTVAPEA
+163 KVGENVTLTVAPEA

-185 VNGADVA
+185 VNDADVA

-250 ETGYDVSFFK
+250 DTGYDVSSFK
-260 VNGSDVDYETK
+260 VNGSDVDYATK
-271 EDSTTGKTYGEAKV
+271 EDSTTGKTYWEAKV

-303 PIEWDT
+303 SIEWDPT
-309 PTHGTIAVEG
+309 THGTIAVEG

-327 DEVKFIFTPE
+327 EDVKFIFTPE
-337 TGYEIKYLAIN
+337 TGYEINYLTIN
-348 EEQVQAI
+348 GEPVQWAS
-355 DNTYTTIM
+355 DNTYTTTM
-363 GEYGLFVNVQFGLE
+363 GEYGLFVTVQFGLE

-385 GEHGTIEHKNKVDDS
+385 GEHGTIEHKNKLDDS
-400 QDYLYGDTAVVTVTP
+400 QDYKYGDTAVVTVTP

-497 KGTTEYDLDGHT
+497 KGTTEYDLNGHT

-514 NGMLRDANIDTE
+514 NGMLRDANTDIATFG
-526 TLKNKSVTL
+526 NKSVTL

-553 SSYLAALTLDGV
+553 SSYLAAFTLDGV
-565 TVSNSSISKVNPI
+565 TVSNSSISTVNPI

-637 TAFLGNTEGIKVVV
+637 TGFLGNTEGIKVVV
-651 KNSTFTADRQAVI
+651 KDSTFTADRQAVI

-683 LDAEA
+683 LDASEA

-703 GSGNEVVSGGLIL
+703 KAGNEVVSGGLIL
-716 GDERTSA
+716 GDERTTA

-846 DGTKFSFD
+846 DGTEFLFD

-861 SDYLGKEITVAGTF
+861 SDYLGKEITIAGTF
-875 KNYNGTTK
+875 KNYNGTK

-909 KGTVTVEEGKLG
+909 KGTVTVEEGKVG
-921 DKLKV
+921 DKLTV

-937 SIKVNDQALTVAED
+937 SIKVNDQALTVADD

-975 AKVYN
+975 AKVYT
-980 VSFNKDN
+980 VSFVKANNEAVNGYNFTWKNTSDN
-987 NKKIVNGYENN
+987 LKFTIVNGNN
-998 WTNVSDDITYNVENC
+998 FDGAWDYVRFGTQKGDSTGTIT
-1013 NNNGTAEGQIGKTEW
+1013 TD
-1028 NYIRIGS
+1028 S
-1035 KNNPSVGSIATATP
+1035 P
-1049 FVEAIAESAI
+1049 FAEAIAESAI
-1059 TIDKVNV
+1059 TIDKV
-1066 TYINS
+1066 TIASIDS

-1079 KDFTTDTTTSY
+1079 ADFKTNTTSY
-1090 DVKVAKGEQITKITT
+1090 NVNVAEGEQTTKITT
-1105 PVANAYYKYVI
+1105 PVANAYYKYEI
-1116 DCKQTNKKIGNGP
+1116 NCKKASKNGP

>member
-1 MKYMLRL
+1 
-8 NWRENKF
+8 
-15 QTMKKKN
+15 MKKKN
-22 HLIALSVLIASLVGC
+22 YLIALSVLIASLVGC

-117 LNDSNQV
+117 LNDSNQF

-130 GGLTVS
+130 GGLTVF

-185 VNGADVA
+185 VNDADVA

-206 GLNVTA
+206 GLDVTA
-212 SFELGSGTVTIGT
+212 SFELGFGTVTIGT

-250 ETGYDVSFFK
+250 DTGYDVSSFK
-260 VNGSDVDYETK
+260 VNGSDVDYVTK
-271 EDSTTGKTYGEAKV
+271 EDSTTGKTYWEAKV

-303 PIEWDT
+303 SIEWDPT
-309 PTHGTIAVEG
+309 THGTIAVEG
-319 GKTQATYG
+319 DKTSATYG
-327 DEVKFIFTPE
+327 EDVKFIFTPE
-337 TGYEIKYLAIN
+337 TGYEIKYLTIN
-348 EEQVQAI
+348 EEQVQWAS
-355 DNTYTTIM
+355 DNTFTTTM
-363 GEYGLFVNVQFGLE
+363 GEYGLFVTVQFGLE

-385 GEHGTIEHKNKVDDS
+385 DEHGTIEHKNKLDDS
-400 QDYLYGDTAVVTVTP
+400 QDYKYGDIAVVTVTP

-468 SVINEIKNAQ
+468 SVIAEIKNAQ

-514 NGMLRDANIDTE
+514 NGMLRDANTDIATFG
-526 TLKNKSVTL
+526 NNSVTL
-535 KNGNIVS
+535 KNGSIIS

-553 SSYLAALTLDGV
+553 SSYLAAFTLDGV
-565 TVSNSSISKVNPI
+565 TVSNNSISTVNPI

-637 TAFLGNTEGIKVVV
+637 TGFLGNTEGIKVVV

-683 LDAEA
+683 LNASEA

-703 GSGNEVVSGGLIL
+703 KAGNEVVSGGLIL

-807 TGLLTKIENA
+807 TGVLTKIKTPK
-817 QYGNLYLTDKA
+817 YGSLYLTDKA

-833 YVYGTYLDNNYSF
+833 YVHGTYLDNNYSF

-861 SDYLGKEITVAGTF
+861 SDYLGKEITIAGTF
-875 KNYNGTTK
+875 QNYQGTTK

-909 KGTVTVEEGKLG
+909 KGTVTVEEGKVG
-921 DKLKV
+921 DKLTV

-937 SIKVNDQALTVAED
+937 SIKVNDQALTVAVD

-980 VSFNKDN
+980 VLFNKDN
-987 NKKIVNGYENN
+987 NKKGVQGYKND
-998 WTNVSDDITYNVENC
+998 WTNVSDGITYNVVNC
-1013 NNNGTAEGQIGKTEW
+1013 NNNNNEW
-1028 NYIRIGS
+1028 DFIRIGS
-1035 KNNPSVGSIATATP
+1035 KKNVSVGSITTASQ
-1049 FVEAIAESAI
+1049 FAEAIAESAI
-1059 TIDKVNV
+1059 TIDKGVV
-1066 TYINS
+1066 TNDINS

-1079 KDFTTDTTTSY
+1079 ENFTDDTTTSY
-1090 DVKVAKGEQITKITT
+1090 DVNVAEGEQKTKIKT
-1105 PVANAYYKYVI
+1105 PVANAYYRYVI
-1116 DCKQTNKKIGNGP
+1116 DCKKHRRMDL
-1129 IQISKITFTTV
+1129 SKFPK
-1140 AE
+1140 

>member
-1 MKYMLRL
+1 MRYMLRL

-45 TQPGSNNPTTP
+45 TQPGSTNPTTP

-185 VNGADVA
+185 VNDADVA
-192 LDGNNQ
+192 LDGNNK

-212 SFELGSGTVTIGT
+212 SFELGSGTVTIGNF
-225 IEHGAVTADKMTA
+225 EHGAVTADKMTA

-250 ETGYDVSFFK
+250 DTGYDVSFFK

-303 PIEWDT
+303 SIDWDA
-309 PTHGTIAVEG
+309 PSHGTIAVEG
-319 GKTQATYG
+319 GKTQATYNE
-327 DEVKFIFTPE
+327 EVKFIFTPE
-337 TGYEIKYLAIN
+337 TGYEIKSLAIN
-348 EEQVQAI
+348 EEQVQWAN
-355 DNTYTTIM
+355 DNTYTTTM

-400 QDYLYGDTAVVTVTP
+400 QNYLYGNTAVVTVTP

-514 NGMLRDANIDTE
+514 NGMLSVAKTDAGS
-526 TLKNKSVTL
+526 KSVTL
-535 KNGNIVS
+535 KNGKIVS

-553 SSYLAALTLDGV
+553 SSYLAAFTLDGV
-565 TVSNSSISKVNPI
+565 TVSNSSISTVNPI

-637 TAFLGNTEGIKVVV
+637 TGFLGNTEGIKVVV

-683 LDAEA
+683 LNASEA

-703 GSGNEVVSGGLIL
+703 KAGNEVVSGGLIL

-807 TGLLTKIENA
+807 TGVLTEIKNA

-833 YVYGTYLDNNYSF
+833 YVHGTYLDNNYSF
-846 DGTKFSFD
+846 DGTQFSFD
-854 KGAKVIT
+854 KGGAEVIT

-875 KNYNGTTK
+875 QNFKGTK

-921 DKLKV
+921 DKLTV

-937 SIKVNDQALTVAED
+937 SIKVNDQALSVADD

-975 AKVYN
+975 AKVYT
-980 VSFNKDN
+980 VSFVKANNEAVNDYVSTWKNTSDN
-987 NKKIVNGYENN
+987 LKFTIANGNN
-998 WTNVSDDITYNVENC
+998 YK
-1013 NNNGTAEGQIGKTEW
+1013 GTWDYVKF
-1028 NYIRIGS
+1028 GS
-1035 KNNPSVGSIATATP
+1035 KKVASKGTITTDSP
-1049 FVEAIAESAI
+1049 FVEAIAESTI
-1059 TIDKVNV
+1059 TIDKVNDAS
-1066 TYINS
+1066 INS

-1079 KDFTTDTTTSY
+1079 DKFTDDTTTSY
-1090 DVKVAKGEQITKITT
+1090 DVKVAEGKQTTKIKT
-1105 PVANAYYKYVI
+1105 PVANAYYRYVI
-1116 DCKQTNKKIGNGP
+1116 DCKKASNGS
-1129 IQISKITFTTV
+1129 IAISKITFTTV

>member
-85 MTAEVGADVTF
+85 MTA
-96 TVTPDENYSV
+96 
-106 KSFKVNNDEKQ
+106 
-117 LNDSNQV
+117 
-124 VVKMVE
+124 
-130 GGLTVS
+130 
-136 AEFEINSAAVTIT
+136 
-149 QADHGSISADKSTA
+149 
-163 KIGENVTFTVAPEA
+163 
-177 NYVVSSFK
+177 
-185 VNGADVA
+185 
-192 LDGNNQ
+192 
-198 AVVVMVAG
+198 
-206 GLNVTA
+206 
-212 SFELGSGTVTIGT
+212 
-225 IEHGAVTADKMTA
+225 

-250 ETGYDVSFFK
+250 DTGYDVSFFK
-260 VNGSDVDYETK
+260 VNGSDAGYVTK
-271 EDSTTGKTYGEAKV
+271 EDPTTGKTYGEAKV

-303 PIEWDT
+303 SIEWDT

-319 GKTQATYG
+319 DKNKATYG
-327 DEVKFIFTPE
+327 EEVKFIFTPD
-337 TGYEIKYLAIN
+337 TGYEIKYLTIN
-348 EEQVQAI
+348 EEPVQWAS
-355 DNTYTTIM
+355 DNTYTTTM
-363 GEYGLFVNVQFGLE
+363 GEYGLFVTVQFGLE

-385 GEHGTIEHKNKVDDS
+385 GEHGTIEHKNKADDT

-415 NEGFMIETITVDGKA
+415 NEGYMIETITVDGKA

-468 SVINEIKNAQ
+468 SVIDEIKNAQ
-478 DIKVKLAGDVTL
+478 DIKVKLVGDVTL
-490 GVTLPLA
+490 GVALPLA

-514 NGMLRDANIDTE
+514 NGMLRDASTDTA
-526 TLKNKSVTL
+526 TFGNKSVTL

-553 SSYLAALTLDGV
+553 SSYLAAFTLDGV
-565 TVSNSSISKVNPI
+565 TVSNSSISTDNPI

-651 KNSTFTADRQAVI
+651 KNSIFTADRQAVI

-683 LDAEA
+683 LDASEA
-688 NVTTNTKYKTTAGSW
+688 NATTNTKYKTTAGSW
-703 GSGNEVVSGGLIL
+703 NSGNEVVSGGLIL

-731 LKDNKFTVAK
+731 LKDNKFIVAK

-768 GYDHDEDKTTV
+768 GYDHDEDETTV
-779 VTENNVVKK
+779 VTENNVVKSNIAEVVAK
-788 TLKELNEM
+788 SEK
-796 TTDDDANLYVT
+796 DDTKLYYVT
-807 TGLLTKIENA
+807 GVVKDIYDETHGNIHLLDKTTGQSMI
-817 QYGNLYLTDKA
+817 
-828 TGEEL
+828 
-833 YVYGTYLDNNYSF
+833 VYGTYLTNEYSF
-846 DGTKFSFD
+846 DGSKFSFKQSD
-854 KGAKVIT
+854 STPIT
-861 SDYLGKEITVAGTF
+861 KEYIGKEITVAGTLGF
-875 KNYNGTTK
+875 HGGAGQIVNGFVLDAKADKYNDDLT
-883 ELVNAV
+883 V
-889 VIDSSA
+889 S
-895 EKVAAK
+895 
-901 VVTEYDAE
+901 YDNS
-909 KGTVTVEEGKLG
+909 KGTVVLSKENPQLG
-921 DKLKV
+921 DEV
-926 TATPKEGYKVS
+926 TITATPKEGYRLSKVTLKTIDDVES
-937 SIKVNDQALTVAED
+937 DITSTLK
-951 NTAEFTAELN
+951 FTAGL
-961 NKVVVEFVSESAPV
+961 KDTITVEFVSDSTPV
-975 AKVYN
+975 ATVHE
-980 VSFNKDN
+980 VVFNGEN
-987 NKKIVNGYENN
+987 NNEPVGAYDKTWTNTTNGIKYVIVNG
-998 WTNVSDDITYNVENC
+998 
-1013 NNNGTAEGQIGKTEW
+1013 NNNTNKWDYIKFGRKKVASIGNIHTL
-1028 NYIRIGS
+1028 S
-1035 KNNPSVGSIATATP
+1035 PFANPIASST
-1049 FVEAIAESAI
+1049 I
-1059 TIDKVNV
+1059 TIDSITAAKV
-1066 TYINS
+1066 NS
-1071 IKLLVSTS
+1071 IKFYISTNE
-1079 KDFTTDTTTSY
+1079 DFSNAEVHNLAIKTGVIETT
-1090 DVKVAKGEQITKITT
+1090 VTT
-1105 PVANAYYKYVI
+1105 PVANAYYKYEF
-1116 DCKQTNKKIGNGP
+1116 DCQSGSGNGFV
-1129 IQISKITFTTV
+1129 QISKVTFTEKV
-1140 AE
+1140 

>member
-1 MKYMLRL
+1 
-8 NWRENKF
+8 
-15 QTMKKKN
+15 MKKKN

-37 NGGTDSST
+37 NGGNDSST

-62 QPEKKTG
+62 QPVKKTG

-185 VNGADVA
+185 VNDADVA

-225 IEHGAVTADKMTA
+225 MEHGAVTADKMTA

-250 ETGYDVSFFK
+250 DTGYDVSFFK
-260 VNGSDVDYETK
+260 VNGSDVSYVTK
-271 EDSTTGKTYGEAKV
+271 EDPTTGKTYGEAKV

-303 PIEWDT
+303 SIEWDT

-319 GKTQATYG
+319 DKNKATYG
-327 DEVKFIFTPE
+327 EEVKFIFTPD
-337 TGYEIKYLAIN
+337 TGYEIKYLTIN
-348 EEQVQAI
+348 EEQVQWAS
-355 DNTYTTIM
+355 DNTYTTTM
-363 GEYGLFVNVQFGLE
+363 GEYGLFVTVQFGLE

-385 GEHGTIEHKNKVDDS
+385 GEHGTIEHKNKADDT
-400 QDYLYGDTAVVTVTP
+400 QDYLYGDTVVVTVTP
-415 NEGFMIETITVDGKA
+415 NEGYMIETITVDGKA

-468 SVINEIKNAQ
+468 SVIDEIKNAQ

-490 GVTLPLA
+490 GVALPLA

-514 NGMLRDANIDTE
+514 NGMLRDANTDTS
-526 TLKNKSVTL
+526 TFGNKSVTL
-535 KNGNIVS
+535 KNGKIIS

-553 SSYLAALTLDGV
+553 SSYLAAFTLDGV
-565 TVSNSSISKVNPI
+565 TVSNSSISTVNPI

-683 LDAEA
+683 LDASEA

-703 GSGNEVVSGGLIL
+703 KTGNEVVSGGLIL

-875 KNYNGTTK
+875 KNYNGTK
-883 ELVNAV
+883 ELVNTV

-909 KGTVTVEEGKLG
+909 KGTVTVEEGKVG
-921 DKLKV
+921 DKLTV

-937 SIKVNDQALTVAED
+937 FIKVNDQALTVAED

-975 AKVYN
+975 AKVYT
-980 VSFNKDN
+980 VSFVKAN
-987 NKKIVNGYENN
+987 NEPVNGYNFTWKNTSDNLKFTIANGNN
-998 WTNVSDDITYNVENC
+998 FDGAWDYVRFGTKKGDSTGTIT
-1013 NNNGTAEGQIGKTEW
+1013 TD
-1028 NYIRIGS
+1028 S
-1035 KNNPSVGSIATATP
+1035 P
-1049 FVEAIAESAI
+1049 FAEAIAESAI
-1059 TIDKVNV
+1059 TIDKV
-1066 TYINS
+1066 TIASIDS
-1071 IKLLVSTS
+1071 IKLFVSTS
-1079 KDFTTDTTTSY
+1079 ADFKTNTTSY
-1090 DVKVAKGEQITKITT
+1090 NVNVAEGKQITKITT
-1105 PVANAYYKYVI
+1105 PVANAYYKYEI
-1116 DCKQTNKKIGNGP
+1116 KCKKASKNGI

>member
-1 MKYMLRL
+1 
-8 NWRENKF
+8 
-15 QTMKKKN
+15 MKKKN

-37 NGGTDSST
+37 NGGNDSST

-130 GGLTVS
+130 GGLTVF

-149 QADHGSISADKSTA
+149 QANHGSISADKSTA

-185 VNGADVA
+185 VNDADVA

-225 IEHGAVTADKMTA
+225 IEHGSVTADKMTA

-250 ETGYDVSFFK
+250 DTGYDVSSFK
-260 VNGSDVDYETK
+260 VNGSDVDYVTK
-271 EDSTTGKTYGEAKV
+271 EDSTTGKIYWEAKV

-309 PTHGTIAVEG
+309 PAHGTIAVEG

-348 EEQVQAI
+348 EEQVQAS
-355 DNTYTTIM
+355 DNTYTTTM
-363 GEYGLFVNVQFGLE
+363 GEYGLFVTVQFGLE

-385 GEHGTIEHKNKVDDS
+385 GEHGTIEHKNKADNS

-490 GVTLPLA
+490 GVVLPLA

-514 NGMLRDANIDTE
+514 NGMLRDANTDIATFG
-526 TLKNKSVTL
+526 NKSVTL
-535 KNGNIVS
+535 KNGSIIS

-553 SSYLAALTLDGV
+553 SSYLAAFTLDGV
-565 TVSNSSISKVNPI
+565 TVSNSSISTVNPI

-637 TAFLGNTEGIKVVV
+637 TGFLGNTEGIKVVV

-703 GSGNEVVSGGLIL
+703 KAGNEVVSGGLIL

-779 VTENNVVKK
+779 FTENNVVKK

-796 TTDDDANLYVT
+796 TTDDANLYVT
-807 TGLLTKIENA
+807 TGVLTEIKNA
-817 QYGNLYLTDKA
+817 QFGNLYLTDKA

-833 YVYGTYLDNNYSF
+833 YVHGTYLDNNYSF
-846 DGTKFSFD
+846 DGTQFSFD
-854 KGAKVIT
+854 KGGAEVIT

-875 KNYNGTTK
+875 QNFKGTK

-921 DKLKV
+921 DKLTV

-937 SIKVNDQALTVAED
+937 SIKVNDQALTVADD

-975 AKVYN
+975 AKVYT
-980 VSFNKDN
+980 VSFVKANCGKGSTDYYQNKVWKNTTDGLTYS
-987 NKKIVNGYENN
+987 IVN
-998 WTNVSDDITYNVENC
+998 C
-1013 NNNGTAEGQIGKTEW
+1013 ANNGSKDW
-1028 NYIRIGS
+1028 DYI
-1035 KNNPSVGSIATATP
+1035 KVGSNRQDSIGTITTDKP
-1049 FVEAIAESAI
+1049 FAEDIAESTIAI
-1059 TIDKVNV
+1059 DSVINE
-1066 TYINS
+1066 YINS

-1079 KDFTTDTTTSY
+1079 ADFTTDTTTSY
-1090 DVKVAKGEQITKITT
+1090 NVNVAKGEQTTKIKT
-1105 PVANAYYKYVI
+1105 PVANAYYRYVI
-1116 DCKQTNKKIGNGP
+1116 DCKKAKKNGP
-1129 IQISKITFTTV
+1129 ISISKITFTTV
-1140 AE
+1140 AK

>member
-163 KIGENVTFTVAPEA
+163 KIGEKVTFTVAPEA

-225 IEHGAVTADKMTA
+225 FEHGAVTADKMTA

-250 ETGYDVSFFK
+250 DTGYDVSFFK
-260 VNGSDVDYETK
+260 VNGSNVDYVTK

-303 PIEWDT
+303 SIEWDA
-309 PTHGTIAVEG
+309 PAHGTIAVEG

-327 DEVKFIFTPE
+327 EEVKFIFTPE
-337 TGYEIKYLAIN
+337 TGYEIKYLTVN
-348 EEQVQAI
+348 EEPVQWAS
-355 DNTYTTIM
+355 DNTYTTTM
-363 GEYGLFVNVQFGLE
+363 GEYGLFVTVQFGLE

-385 GEHGTIEHKNKVDDS
+385 GEHGTIEHKNKADDT
-400 QDYLYGDTAVVTVTP
+400 QDYLYGDTSVVTVTP

-514 NGMLRDANIDTE
+514 NGMLRDANTDIATFG
-526 TLKNKSVTL
+526 NKSVTL
-535 KNGNIVS
+535 KNGNIIS

-553 SSYLAALTLDGV
+553 SSYLAAFTLDGV
-565 TVSNSSISKVNPI
+565 TVSNSSISTVNPI

-683 LDAEA
+683 LDSEA

-703 GSGNEVVSGGLIL
+703 KSGNEVVSGGLIL
-716 GDERTSA
+716 GDESTSA

-768 GYDHDEDKTTV
+768 GYDHDEDETTV

-807 TGLLTKIENA
+807 TGVLTEIKNA
-817 QYGNLYLTDKA
+817 QFGNLYLTDKA

-833 YVYGTYLDNNYSF
+833 YVFGTYLDNNYSF
-846 DGTKFSFD
+846 DGTNFSFD
-854 KGAKVIT
+854 KGGAEVIT

-875 KNYNGTTK
+875 KNFKGTK

-901 VVTEYDAE
+901 VVTQYDAE
-909 KGTVTVEEGKLG
+909 KGIVTVEEGKLG
-921 DKLKV
+921 DKLMV

-975 AKVYN
+975 AKVYT
-980 VSFNKDN
+980 VSFVKANCGKGSTDYYQNKVWKNTTDGLTYS
-987 NKKIVNGYENN
+987 IVN
-998 WTNVSDDITYNVENC
+998 C
-1013 NNNGTAEGQIGKTEW
+1013 ANNGSKDW
-1028 NYIRIGS
+1028 DYI
-1035 KNNPSVGSIATATP
+1035 KVGSNRQDSIGTITTDKP
-1049 FVEAIAESAI
+1049 FAEDIAESTIAI
-1059 TIDKVNV
+1059 DSVINE
-1066 TYINS
+1066 YINS

-1079 KDFTTDTTTSY
+1079 ADFTPETTTSY
-1090 DVKVAKGEQITKITT
+1090 DVTVAKGEQTTKITT

-1116 DCKQTNKKIGNGP
+1116 DCKQSKKNGP
-1129 IQISKITFTTV
+1129 IAISKITFTTV

>member
-1 MKYMLRL
+1 
-8 NWRENKF
+8 
-15 QTMKKKN
+15 MKKKN

-37 NGGTDSST
+37 NGGNDSST

-130 GGLTVS
+130 GGLTIS

-185 VNGADVA
+185 VNDADVA

-225 IEHGAVTADKMTA
+225 MEHGAVTADKMTA

-250 ETGYDVSFFK
+250 DTGYDVNFFK
-260 VNGSDVDYETK
+260 VNGSDVRYETK
-271 EDSTTGKTYGEAKV
+271 EDPTTGKTYGEAKV

-297 FKLGVY
+297 FKLAVY
-303 PIEWDT
+303 TIEWDT
-309 PTHGTIAVEG
+309 PAHGTIAVEG
-319 GKTQATYG
+319 DKTKATYG
-327 DEVKFIFTPE
+327 EEVKFIFTPE
-337 TGYEIKYLAIN
+337 TGYEIKYLTIN
-348 EEQVQAI
+348 EEQVQWAS

-363 GEYGLFVNVQFGLE
+363 GEYGLFVTVQFGLE

-385 GEHGTIEHKNKVDDS
+385 GEHGTIEHKNKADDT
-400 QDYLYGDTAVVTVTP
+400 QDYFYGDTAVVTVTP

-430 IEVPEDKKG
+430 IQVPEDKKG

-490 GVTLPLA
+490 GVALPLA
-497 KGTTEYDLDGHT
+497 KGTTEYDLGGHT

-514 NGMLRDANIDTE
+514 NGMLRDANTDTA
-526 TLKNKSVTL
+526 TFGNKSVTL
-535 KNGNIVS
+535 KNGSIIS

-553 SSYLAALTLDGV
+553 SSYLAAFTLDGV
-565 TVSNSSISKVNPI
+565 IVSNSTISTDNPI

-637 TAFLGNTEGIKVVV
+637 TGFLGNTEGIKVVV

-683 LDAEA
+683 LDASEA

-703 GSGNEVVSGGLIL
+703 KSGNEVVSGGLIL

-768 GYDHDEDKTTV
+768 GYDHDEDETTV

-807 TGLLTKIENA
+807 TGVLTKIKAA

-833 YVYGTYLDNNYSF
+833 YVFGTYLDNNYSF

-854 KGAKVIT
+854 KGAEVIT

-875 KNYNGTTK
+875 KNFKGTK
-883 ELVNAV
+883 ELVSAV

-921 DKLKV
+921 DKLTV

-937 SIKVNDQALTVAED
+937 FIKVNDQALTVADD

-975 AKVYN
+975 AKVYT
-980 VSFNKDN
+980 VSFVKANCGKGSTDYVSGKAWTN
-987 NKKIVNGYENN
+987 TTDGLTYSIVNCAN
-998 WTNVSDDITYNVENC
+998 
-1013 NNNGTAEGQIGKTEW
+1013 NNNGWDFIKA
-1028 NYIRIGS
+1028 GS
-1035 KNNPSVGSIATATP
+1035 SKKDSIATITTDSP
-1049 FVEAIAESAI
+1049 FAEAIAES
-1059 TIDKVNV
+1059 TIKIDAVKPAS
-1066 TYINS
+1066 INS

-1079 KDFTTDTTTSY
+1079 ENFTNDTTTSY
-1090 DVKVAKGEQITKITT
+1090 DVNVAEGEQTTKIIT
-1105 PVANAYYKYVI
+1105 PVANAYYRYVI
-1116 DCKQTNKKIGNGP
+1116 DCKKASKNGP

>member
-37 NGGTDSST
+37 NGGNDSST

-62 QPEKKTG
+62 QPVKKTG

-185 VNGADVA
+185 VNDADVA

-198 AVVVMVAG
+198 VVVVMVAG

-225 IEHGAVTADKMTA
+225 IEHGTVTADKMTA

-250 ETGYDVSFFK
+250 DTGYDVNFFK
-260 VNGSDVDYETK
+260 VNGSDVDYVNK
-271 EDSTTGKTYGEAKV
+271 EDPTTGKTYGEAKV

-303 PIEWDT
+303 SIEWDT

-319 GKTQATYG
+319 DKKSATYG
-327 DEVKFIFTPE
+327 EEVKFIFTPE
-337 TGYEIKYLAIN
+337 TGYEIKYLTIN
-348 EEQVQAI
+348 EEQVQWAS

-363 GEYGLFVNVQFGLE
+363 GEYGLFVTVQFGLE

-385 GEHGTIEHKNKVDDS
+385 GEHGTIEHKNKADDS

-415 NEGFMIETITVDGKA
+415 NEGYMIETITVDGKA

-468 SVINEIKNAQ
+468 SVIDEIKNAQ
-478 DIKVKLAGDVTL
+478 DIKVKIAGDVTL
-490 GVTLPLA
+490 GVALPLA

-514 NGMLRDANIDTE
+514 NGMLRDANTDTA
-526 TLKNKSVTL
+526 TFGNKSVTL
-535 KNGNIVS
+535 KNGKIIS

-553 SSYLAALTLDGV
+553 SSYLAAFTLDGV
-565 TVSNSSISKVNPI
+565 TVSNSSISTDNPI

-637 TAFLGNTEGIKVVV
+637 TGFLGNTEGIKVVV

-683 LDAEA
+683 LDASEA

-703 GSGNEVVSGGLIL
+703 KIGNEVVSGGLIL

-768 GYDHDEDKTTV
+768 GYDHDEDETTV

-807 TGLLTKIENA
+807 TGVLTEIKNA
-817 QYGNLYLTDKA
+817 QFGNLYLTDKA

-833 YVYGTYLDNNYSF
+833 YVFGTYLDNNYSF

-875 KNYNGTTK
+875 KNYNGTK

-889 VIDSSA
+889 VLDSSV

-921 DKLKV
+921 DKLTV

-937 SIKVNDQALTVAED
+937 SIKVNDQALTVADD

-980 VSFNKDN
+980 VLFNKDN
-987 NKKIVNGYENN
+987 NKESVQNYTSK
-998 WTNVSDDITYNVENC
+998 WTNVSDGITYNVENC
-1013 NNNGTAEGQIGKTEW
+1013 NNNKNGW
-1028 NYIRIGS
+1028 DYIKIGS
-1035 KNNPSVGSIATATP
+1035 KSGASVGSIATASP
-1049 FVEAIAESAI
+1049 FAEAIAESAI

-1066 TYINS
+1066 EYINS

-1079 KDFTTDTTTSY
+1079 ADFKTNTTSY
-1090 DVKVAKGEQITKITT
+1090 NVNVAEGEQITKITT

-1129 IQISKITFTTV
+1129 IQISKITFTPV
-1140 AE
+1140 AK

>member
-37 NGGTDSST
+37 NGGNDSST

-185 VNGADVA
+185 VNDVDVA

-225 IEHGAVTADKMTA
+225 MEHGAVTADKMTA

-250 ETGYDVSFFK
+250 DTGYDVNFFK
-260 VNGSDVDYETK
+260 VNGSDVRYEAK
-271 EDSTTGKTYGEAKV
+271 EDPTTGKTYGEAKV

-297 FKLGVY
+297 FKLAVY
-303 PIEWDT
+303 TIEWDT
-309 PTHGTIAVEG
+309 TTHGTIAVEG
-319 GKTQATYG
+319 DKTKATYG
-327 DEVKFIFTPE
+327 EEVKFIFTPE
-337 TGYEIKYLAIN
+337 TGYEIKYLTIN
-348 EEQVQAI
+348 EEQVQWAS
-355 DNTYTTIM
+355 DNTYTTTM
-363 GEYGLFVNVQFGLE
+363 GEYGLFVTVQFGLE

-385 GEHGTIEHKNKVDDS
+385 GEHGTIEHKNKVDDT

-430 IEVPEDKKG
+430 IQVPEDKKG

-447 EKDLNISATF
+447 EKDLTISATF

-468 SVINEIKNAQ
+468 SVIDEIKNAQ

-490 GVTLPLA
+490 GVALPLA

-514 NGMLRDANIDTE
+514 NGMLRDANTDT
-526 TLKNKSVTL
+526 TTFGTKSVAL
-535 KNGNIVS
+535 KNGKIVS

-565 TVSNSSISKVNPI
+565 TVSNSTISTVNPI

-637 TAFLGNTEGIKVVV
+637 TGFLGNTEGIKVVV

-683 LDAEA
+683 LDASES

-703 GSGNEVVSGGLIL
+703 KTGNEVVSGGLIL

-807 TGLLTKIENA
+807 TGVLTKIKAA

-833 YVYGTYLDNNYSF
+833 YVFGIYLDNNYSF

-875 KNYNGTTK
+875 KNYKGTK

-921 DKLKV
+921 DKLTV

-937 SIKVNDQALTVAED
+937 SIKVNDQALTIADD

-980 VSFNKDN
+980 VLFNKDN
-987 NKKIVNGYENN
+987 NKKGVQGYKND

-1013 NNNGTAEGQIGKTEW
+1013 NNNNNEW
-1028 NYIRIGS
+1028 DFIRIGS
-1035 KNNPSVGSIATATP
+1035 KKNASVGSIATASP
-1049 FVEAIAESAI
+1049 FVEAIAES
-1059 TIDKVNV
+1059 TIKIDAV
-1066 TYINS
+1066 TSTSINS

-1079 KDFTTDTTTSY
+1079 KDFTTGTATY
-1090 DVKVAKGEQITKITT
+1090 NVNVAEGEQITKITT

-1116 DCKQTNKKIGNGP
+1116 DCKKANNGS

-1140 AE
+1140 AK

>member
-1 MKYMLRL
+1 
-8 NWRENKF
+8 
-15 QTMKKKN
+15 MKKKN

-37 NGGTDSST
+37 NGGNDSST

-185 VNGADVA
+185 VNDVDVA

-250 ETGYDVSFFK
+250 DTGYDVSSFK
-260 VNGSDVDYETK
+260 VNGSDVEYVTK
-271 EDSTTGKTYGEAKV
+271 EDSTTGKTYWEAKV

-297 FKLGVY
+297 FKLAVY
-303 PIEWDT
+303 SIEWDA

-319 GKTQATYG
+319 GKTSAPYG
-327 DEVKFIFTPE
+327 EEVKFIFTPE
-337 TGYEIKYLAIN
+337 TGYEIKYLTIN
-348 EEQVQAI
+348 EEPVQWAS
-355 DNTYTTIM
+355 DNTYTTTM
-363 GEYGLFVNVQFGLE
+363 GEYGLFVTVQFGLE

-385 GEHGTIEHKNKVDDS
+385 GEHGTIEHKNKADDS
-400 QDYLYGDTAVVTVTP
+400 QDYKYGDTAVVTVTP
-415 NEGFMIETITVDGKA
+415 NEGYMIETITVDGKA

-468 SVINEIKNAQ
+468 SVIDEIKNAQ

-509 ITSTL
+509 IISTL
-514 NGMLRDANIDTE
+514 NGMLRDANTDIATFG
-526 TLKNKSVTL
+526 NKSVTL
-535 KNGNIVS
+535 KNGSIVS

-553 SSYLAALTLDGV
+553 SSYLAAFTLDGV
-565 TVSNSSISKVNPI
+565 TVSNSSISTVNPI

-637 TAFLGNTEGIKVVV
+637 TGFLGNTEGIKVVV

-683 LDAEA
+683 LNASEA

-703 GSGNEVVSGGLIL
+703 KAGNEVVSGGLIL

-807 TGLLTKIENA
+807 TGVLTKIENA
-817 QYGNLYLTDKA
+817 QYGSLYLTDKA

-833 YVYGTYLDNNYSF
+833 YVHGTYLDNNYSF
-846 DGTKFSFD
+846 DGTQFSFD

-875 KNYNGTTK
+875 QNYQGTTK

-909 KGTVTVEEGKLG
+909 KGTVTVEEGKVG
-921 DKLKV
+921 DKLTV

-937 SIKVNDQALTVAED
+937 SIKVNDQALTVADD

-961 NKVVVEFVSESAPV
+961 NKVVVEFVSDSAPV

-980 VSFNKDN
+980 VLFNKDN
-987 NKKIVNGYENN
+987 NKEIIKGYENN
-998 WTNVSDDITYNVENC
+998 WTNVSDGITYNVENC
-1013 NNNGTAEGQIGKTEW
+1013 NNNGTGKGQIGQPEW

-1035 KNNPSVGSIATATP
+1035 KKHDSVGSIATASP
-1049 FVEAIAESAI
+1049 FAEAIAES
-1059 TIDKVNV
+1059 TIKIDAV
-1066 TYINS
+1066 TPTSINS

-1079 KDFTTDTTTSY
+1079 ENFTDDTTTSY
-1090 DVKVAKGEQITKITT
+1090 DVNVAKGEQTTKIKT

-1116 DCKQTNKKIGNGP
+1116 DCKQASKNGP

>member
-1 MKYMLRL
+1 
-8 NWRENKF
+8 
-15 QTMKKKN
+15 MKKKN

-37 NGGTDSST
+37 NGENDSST

-96 TVTPDENYSV
+96 TV
-106 KSFKVNNDEKQ
+106 
-117 LNDSNQV
+117 
-124 VVKMVE
+124 
-130 GGLTVS
+130 
-136 AEFEINSAAVTIT
+136 
-149 QADHGSISADKSTA
+149 
-163 KIGENVTFTVAPEA
+163 APEA

-185 VNGADVA
+185 VNDADVA

-250 ETGYDVSFFK
+250 DTGYDVSSFK
-260 VNGSDVDYETK
+260 VNGSDVDYVTK
-271 EDSTTGKTYGEAKV
+271 EDSTTGKTYWEAKV

-303 PIEWDT
+303 SIEWDPT
-309 PTHGTIAVEG
+309 THGTIAVEG
-319 GKTQATYG
+319 GKTSATYG
-327 DEVKFIFTPE
+327 EDVKFIFTPE
-337 TGYEIKYLAIN
+337 TGYEIKSLTIN
-348 EEQVQAI
+348 EDPVQWAN
-355 DNTYTTIM
+355 DNTYTTTM

-385 GEHGTIEHKNKVDDS
+385 GEHGTIEHKNKADDS
-400 QDYLYGDTAVVTVTP
+400 QNYKYGDTAVVTVTP

-514 NGMLRDANIDTE
+514 NGMLRDANTDIATFG
-526 TLKNKSVTL
+526 NKSVTL
-535 KNGNIVS
+535 KNGSIIS

-553 SSYLAALTLDGV
+553 SSYLAAFTLDGV
-565 TVSNSSISKVNPI
+565 TVSNSSISTVNPI

-637 TAFLGNTEGIKVVV
+637 TGFLGNTEGIKVVV

-703 GSGNEVVSGGLIL
+703 KAGNEVVSGGLIL
-716 GDERTSA
+716 GDERTGA

-807 TGLLTKIENA
+807 TGVLTEIKNA
-817 QYGNLYLTDKA
+817 QFGNLYLTDKA

-833 YVYGTYLDNNYSF
+833 YVFGTYLDNNYSF
-846 DGTKFSFD
+846 DGTQFSFD
-854 KGAKVIT
+854 KNGAEVIT

-875 KNYNGTTK
+875 KNFKGTK

-921 DKLKV
+921 DKLTV

-975 AKVYN
+975 AKVYT
-980 VSFNKDN
+980 VSFVKDN
-987 NKKIVNGYENN
+987 CQSSTDYVSNKAWKNTTDGLTYSIVN
-998 WTNVSDDITYNVENC
+998 C
-1013 NNNGTAEGQIGKTEW
+1013 ANNNKGWDFIKA
-1028 NYIRIGS
+1028 GS
-1035 KNNPSVGSIATATP
+1035 KKKDSIATITTDSP
-1049 FVEAIAESAI
+1049 FTEAIAESAI
-1059 TIDKVNV
+1059 TIDSVNNKF
-1066 TYINS
+1066 INS

-1079 KDFTTDTTTSY
+1079 ADFTPDTTTSY
-1090 DVKVAKGEQITKITT
+1090 DVNVAENEQTTKIKT
-1105 PVANAYYKYVI
+1105 PVANAYYRYVI
-1116 DCKQTNKKIGNGP
+1116 DCKKASSNGP
-1129 IQISKITFTTV
+1129 IAISKITFTTV

>member
-1 MKYMLRL
+1 
-8 NWRENKF
+8 
-15 QTMKKKN
+15 MKKKN

-37 NGGTDSST
+37 NGGNDSST
-45 TQPGSNNPTTP
+45 TQPGSNNSTTP

-185 VNGADVA
+185 VNDADVA

-225 IEHGAVTADKMTA
+225 MEHGAVTADKMTA

-250 ETGYDVSFFK
+250 DTGYDVSFFK
-260 VNGSDVDYETK
+260 VNGSDVGYVTK
-271 EDSTTGKTYGEAKV
+271 EDPTTGKTYGEAKV

-303 PIEWDT
+303 SIEWDA

-319 GKTQATYG
+319 DKKSATYG
-327 DEVKFIFTPE
+327 EEVKFIFTPE
-337 TGYEIKYLAIN
+337 TGYEIKYLTIN
-348 EEQVQAI
+348 EEQVQWAN

-363 GEYGLFVNVQFGLE
+363 GEYGLFVTVQFGLE

-385 GEHGTIEHKNKVDDS
+385 GEHGTIEHKNKADDT

-415 NEGFMIETITVDGKA
+415 NEGFMIETITVDGKT
-430 IEVPEDKKG
+430 IQVPEDKKG

-490 GVTLPLA
+490 GVALPLA
-497 KGTTEYDLDGHT
+497 KGTTEYDLGGHT

-514 NGMLRDANIDTE
+514 NGMLRDANTDTA
-526 TLKNKSVTL
+526 TFGNKSVTL
-535 KNGNIVS
+535 KNGKIIS

-553 SSYLAALTLDGV
+553 SSYLAAFTLDGV
-565 TVSNSSISKVNPI
+565 TVSNSSISTVNPI

-637 TAFLGNTEGIKVVV
+637 TGFLGNTEGIKVVV

-683 LDAEA
+683 LDASEA

-703 GSGNEVVSGGLIL
+703 KTGNEVVSGGLIL

-807 TGLLTKIENA
+807 TGVLTKIKNA
-817 QYGNLYLTDKA
+817 QFGNLYLTDKA

-833 YVYGTYLDNNYSF
+833 YVFGTYLDNNYSF

-875 KNYNGTTK
+875 KNFKGTK
-883 ELVNAV
+883 ELVNTV

-909 KGTVTVEEGKLG
+909 KGTVTVEEGKVG
-921 DKLKV
+921 DKLTV

-937 SIKVNDQALTVAED
+937 SIKVNDQALTVADD
-951 NTAEFTAELN
+951 NKAEFTAELN
-961 NKVVVEFVSESAPV
+961 NKVVVEFVSDSAPV
-975 AKVYN
+975 AKVYT
-980 VSFNKDN
+980 VSFVKANCGNGSTDYVSGKAWTNTTDGLTYS
-987 NKKIVNGYENN
+987 IVNCAN
-998 WTNVSDDITYNVENC
+998 
-1013 NNNGTAEGQIGKTEW
+1013 NNNGWDFIKT
-1028 NYIRIGS
+1028 GS
-1035 KNNPSVGSIATATP
+1035 KNKDSIATITTDSP
-1049 FVEAIAESAI
+1049 FAEAIAES
-1059 TIDKVNV
+1059 TIKIDAV
-1066 TYINS
+1066 TPTSINS

-1079 KDFTTDTTTSY
+1079 ADFTTDTTTSY
-1090 DVKVAKGEQITKITT
+1090 DVNVAKGEQTTKITT
-1105 PVANAYYKYVI
+1105 PVANAYYRYVI
-1116 DCKQTNKKIGNGP
+1116 DCKKASKNGP

>member
-1 MKYMLRL
+1 
-8 NWRENKF
+8 
-15 QTMKKKN
+15 MKKKN

-37 NGGTDSST
+37 NGGNDSST

-163 KIGENVTFTVAPEA
+163 KIGEEVTFTVAPEA

-185 VNGADVA
+185 VNDADVV
-192 LDGNNQ
+192 LDGNNK

-206 GLNVTA
+206 GLNATA

-250 ETGYDVSFFK
+250 DTGYDVSSFK
-260 VNGSDVDYETK
+260 VNGSDADYVTK
-271 EDSTTGKTYGEAKV
+271 EDSTTGKTYWEAKV

-297 FKLGVY
+297 FKLAVY
-303 PIEWDT
+303 SIEWDT

-319 GKTQATYG
+319 GKTSATYG

-337 TGYEIKYLAIN
+337 TGYEIKYLTIN
-348 EEQVQAI
+348 EEPVQWAS
-355 DNTYTTIM
+355 DNTFTTTM
-363 GEYGLFVNVQFGLE
+363 GEYGLFVTVQFGLE

-400 QDYLYGDTAVVTVTP
+400 QDYKYGDTAVVTVTP
-415 NEGFMIETITVDGKA
+415 NEGYMIETITVDGKA

-439 GYSFEQLV
+439 GYSFEQSV

-514 NGMLRDANIDTE
+514 NGMLRDANTDTA
-526 TLKNKSVTL
+526 TFGNKSVTL

-553 SSYLAALTLDGV
+553 SSYLAAFTLDGV
-565 TVSNSSISKVNPI
+565 TVSNSSISTVNPI

-703 GSGNEVVSGGLIL
+703 KAGNEVVSGGLIL

-807 TGLLTKIENA
+807 TGVLTEIKNA
-817 QYGNLYLTDKA
+817 QFGNLYLTDKA

-846 DGTKFSFD
+846 DGTEFLFD

-861 SDYLGKEITVAGTF
+861 SDYLGKEITIAGTF
-875 KNYNGTTK
+875 KNYNGTK

-909 KGTVTVEEGKLG
+909 KGTVTVEEGKVG
-921 DKLKV
+921 DKLTV

-975 AKVYN
+975 AKVYT
-980 VSFNKDN
+980 VSFVKANNEAVNGYNFTWKNTSDN
-987 NKKIVNGYENN
+987 LKFTIVNGNN
-998 WTNVSDDITYNVENC
+998 FDGAWDYVRFGTKKGDSTGTIT
-1013 NNNGTAEGQIGKTEW
+1013 TD
-1028 NYIRIGS
+1028 S
-1035 KNNPSVGSIATATP
+1035 P
-1049 FVEAIAESAI
+1049 FAEAIAESAI
-1059 TIDKVNV
+1059 TIDKV
-1066 TYINS
+1066 TIASIDS

-1079 KDFTTDTTTSY
+1079 ADFKTNTTSY
-1090 DVKVAKGEQITKITT
+1090 NVNVAEGEQTTKIKT
-1105 PVANAYYKYVI
+1105 PVANAYYKYEI
-1116 DCKQTNKKIGNGP
+1116 NCKKASKNGP

>member
-1 MKYMLRL
+1 
-8 NWRENKF
+8 
-15 QTMKKKN
+15 MKKKN

-37 NGGTDSST
+37 NGGNDSST

-185 VNGADVA
+185 VNDADVA

-250 ETGYDVSFFK
+250 DTGYDVSSFK
-260 VNGSDVDYETK
+260 VNGSDADYVTK
-271 EDSTTGKTYGEAKV
+271 EDSTTGKTYWEAKV

-297 FKLGVY
+297 FKLAVY
-303 PIEWDT
+303 SIEWDT

-319 GKTQATYG
+319 GKTSATYG

-337 TGYEIKYLAIN
+337 TGYEIKYLTIN
-348 EEQVQAI
+348 EEPVQWAS
-355 DNTYTTIM
+355 DNTFTTTM
-363 GEYGLFVNVQFGLE
+363 GEYGLFVAVQFGLE

-400 QDYLYGDTAVVTVTP
+400 QDYKYGDTAVVTVTP

-439 GYSFEQLV
+439 GYSFEQSV

-514 NGMLRDANIDTE
+514 NGMLRDANTDTK
-526 TLKNKSVTL
+526 TLGNKSVTL
-535 KNGNIVS
+535 KNGSIVS

-553 SSYLAALTLDGV
+553 SSYLAAFTLDGV
-565 TVSNSSISKVNPI
+565 TVSNSSISTVNPI

-637 TAFLGNTEGIKVVV
+637 TGFLGNTEGIKVVV

-683 LDAEA
+683 LDASEA

-703 GSGNEVVSGGLIL
+703 KAGNEVVSGGLIL
-716 GDERTSA
+716 GDETTSA

-788 TLKELNEM
+788 TFKELNEM

-807 TGLLTKIENA
+807 TGVLTKIENA

-846 DGTKFSFD
+846 DGTEFLFD

-861 SDYLGKEITVAGTF
+861 SDYLGKEITIAGTF
-875 KNYNGTTK
+875 KNYNGTK

-909 KGTVTVEEGKLG
+909 KGTVTVEEGKVG
-921 DKLKV
+921 DKLTV

-937 SIKVNDQALTVAED
+937 SIKVNDQALTVADD

-961 NKVVVEFVSESAPV
+961 NKVVVEFVSDSAPV
-975 AKVYN
+975 AKVYT
-980 VSFNKDN
+980 VSFVKDN
-987 NKKIVNGYENN
+987 CESSTDYVSNKAWKNTTDGLTYSIVN
-998 WTNVSDDITYNVENC
+998 C
-1013 NNNGTAEGQIGKTEW
+1013 ANNNKGWDFIKA
-1028 NYIRIGS
+1028 GS
-1035 KNNPSVGSIATATP
+1035 KKKDSIATITTDSP
-1049 FVEAIAESAI
+1049 FTEAIAESAI
-1059 TIDKVNV
+1059 TIDSVNNKF
-1066 TYINS
+1066 INS

-1079 KDFTTDTTTSY
+1079 KDFTPDTTSSY
-1090 DVKVAKGEQITKITT
+1090 DVNVAKDKQTTKIKT
-1105 PVANAYYKYVI
+1105 PVANAYYRYVI
-1116 DCKQTNKKIGNGP
+1116 DCKKASSNGP
-1129 IQISKITFTTV
+1129 IAISKITFTTV

>member
-1 MKYMLRL
+1 
-8 NWRENKF
+8 
-15 QTMKKKN
+15 MKKKN

-37 NGGTDSST
+37 NGGNDSST

-62 QPEKKTG
+62 QPVKKTG

-185 VNGADVA
+185 VNDADVA
-192 LDGNNQ
+192 LDDNNQ

-225 IEHGAVTADKMTA
+225 MEHGAVTADKMTA

-250 ETGYDVSFFK
+250 DTGYDVSFFK
-260 VNGSDVDYETK
+260 VNGSDVGYVTK
-271 EDSTTGKTYGEAKV
+271 EDPTTGKTYGEAKV

-303 PIEWDT
+303 SIEWDT

-319 GKTQATYG
+319 DKKSATYG
-327 DEVKFIFTPE
+327 EEVKFIFTPE
-337 TGYEIKYLAIN
+337 TGYEIKYLTIN
-348 EEQVQAI
+348 EEQVQWAS
-355 DNTYTTIM
+355 DNTYTTTM
-363 GEYGLFVNVQFGLE
+363 GEYGLFVTVQFGLE

-385 GEHGTIEHKNKVDDS
+385 GEHGTIEHKNKADDS

-415 NEGFMIETITVDGKA
+415 NEGYMIETIIVDGKA

-468 SVINEIKNAQ
+468 SVIDEIKNAQ

-490 GVTLPLA
+490 GVALPLA

-514 NGMLRDANIDTE
+514 NGMLRDANTDTA
-526 TLKNKSVTL
+526 TFGTKSITL
-535 KNGNIVS
+535 KNGKIVS

-553 SSYLAALTLDGV
+553 SSYLAAFTLDGV
-565 TVSNSSISKVNPI
+565 TVSNNTISTDNPI

-637 TAFLGNTEGIKVVV
+637 TGFLGNTEGIKVVV

-683 LDAEA
+683 LDASEA

-703 GSGNEVVSGGLIL
+703 NSGNEVVSGGLIL

-807 TGLLTKIENA
+807 TGVLTEIKNA
-817 QYGNLYLTDKA
+817 QFGNLYLTDKA

-833 YVYGTYLDNNYSF
+833 YVFGTYLDNNYSF
-846 DGTKFSFD
+846 DGTKFSFG
-854 KGAKVIT
+854 KGAEVIT

-875 KNYNGTTK
+875 KNFKGTK

-889 VIDSSA
+889 VLDSSA

-921 DKLKV
+921 DKLTV

-937 SIKVNDQALTVAED
+937 SIKVNDQALTVADD

-980 VSFNKDN
+980 VLFNKDN
-987 NKKIVNGYENN
+987 NKEPVQNYTSK
-998 WTNVSDDITYNVENC
+998 WTNVSDGITYNVENC
-1013 NNNGTAEGQIGKTEW
+1013 NNNKNGW
-1028 NYIRIGS
+1028 DYIKIGS
-1035 KNNPSVGSIATATP
+1035 KSGASVGSIATASP
-1049 FVEAIAESAI
+1049 FADAIAESAI

-1066 TYINS
+1066 EYINS

-1079 KDFTTDTTTSY
+1079 ADFKTNTTSY
-1090 DVKVAKGEQITKITT
+1090 NVNVAEGEQITKITT

-1140 AE
+1140 AK

>member
-1 MKYMLRL
+1 
-8 NWRENKF
+8 
-15 QTMKKKN
+15 MKKKN

-163 KIGENVTFTVAPEA
+163 KIGEEVTFTVAPEA

-185 VNGADVA
+185 VNDADVA
-192 LDGNNQ
+192 LDGNNK

-225 IEHGAVTADKMTA
+225 FEHGAVTADKMTA

-250 ETGYDVSFFK
+250 DTGYDVSFFK
-260 VNGSDVDYETK
+260 VNGSAVDYVTK

-303 PIEWDT
+303 PIEWDV

-319 GKTQATYG
+319 DKKSATYG
-327 DEVKFIFTPE
+327 EEVKFIFTPE
-337 TGYEIKYLAIN
+337 TGYEIKYLTIN

-355 DNTYTTIM
+355 NNTYTTTM

-385 GEHGTIEHKNKVDDS
+385 GEHGTIEHKNKADDT

-415 NEGFMIETITVDGKA
+415 NEGFMIETITVNGEA

-468 SVINEIKNAQ
+468 SVIDEIKNAQ

-490 GVTLPLA
+490 GVALPLA

-514 NGMLRDANIDTE
+514 NGMLRDANTDT
-526 TLKNKSVTL
+526 TTFGNKSVTL
-535 KNGNIVS
+535 KNGSIIS

-553 SSYLAALTLDGV
+553 SSYLAAFTLDGV
-565 TVSNSSISKVNPI
+565 TVSNSSISTVKPI

-617 NKTITIDN
+617 NKTITIEN

-637 TAFLGNTEGIKVVV
+637 TGFLGNTEGIKVVV

-683 LDAEA
+683 LDASEA

-703 GSGNEVVSGGLIL
+703 KTGNEVVSGGLIL

-779 VTENNVVKK
+779 VTENNVVKSNIAEVVAK
-788 TLKELNEM
+788 SEK
-796 TTDDDANLYVT
+796 DDTKLYYVT
-807 TGLLTKIENA
+807 GVVKDIYDETHGNIHLLDKTTGQSMI
-817 QYGNLYLTDKA
+817 
-828 TGEEL
+828 
-833 YVYGTYLDNNYSF
+833 VYGTYLTNEYSF
-846 DGTKFSFD
+846 DGSKFSFKQSD
-854 KGAKVIT
+854 STPIT
-861 SDYLGKEITVAGTF
+861 KEYIGKEITVAGTLGF
-875 KNYNGTTK
+875 HGGAGQIVNGFVLDAKADKYNDDLT
-883 ELVNAV
+883 V
-889 VIDSSA
+889 S
-895 EKVAAK
+895 
-901 VVTEYDAE
+901 YDNS
-909 KGTVTVEEGKLG
+909 KGTVVLSKENPQLG
-921 DKLKV
+921 DEV
-926 TATPKEGYKVS
+926 TITATPKEGYRLSKVTLKTIDDVES
-937 SIKVNDQALTVAED
+937 DITSTLK
-951 NTAEFTAELN
+951 FTAGL
-961 NKVVVEFVSESAPV
+961 KDTITVEFVSDSTPV
-975 AKVYN
+975 ATVHE
-980 VSFNKDN
+980 VVFNGEN
-987 NKKIVNGYENN
+987 NNEPVGAYDKTWTNTTNGIKYVIVNGNN
-998 WTNVSDDITYNVENC
+998 YTNKWDYIKFGRKKVAS
-1013 NNNGTAEGQIGKTEW
+1013 IGNIHTL
-1028 NYIRIGS
+1028 S
-1035 KNNPSVGSIATATP
+1035 PFANPIASST
-1049 FVEAIAESAI
+1049 I
-1059 TIDKVNV
+1059 TIDSITAAKV
-1066 TYINS
+1066 NS
-1071 IKLLVSTS
+1071 IKFYISTNE
-1079 KDFTTDTTTSY
+1079 DFSNAEVHNLAIKTGVIETT
-1090 DVKVAKGEQITKITT
+1090 VTT
-1105 PVANAYYKYVI
+1105 PVANAYYKYEF
-1116 DCKQTNKKIGNGP
+1116 DCQSGSGNGFV
-1129 IQISKITFTTV
+1129 QISKVTFTEKV
-1140 AE
+1140 

>member
-1 MKYMLRL
+1 MLRL

-37 NGGTDSST
+37 NGGNDSST

-185 VNGADVA
+185 VNDADVA

-225 IEHGAVTADKMTA
+225 MEHGAVTADKMTA

-250 ETGYDVSFFK
+250 ETGYEVNFFK
-260 VNGSDVDYETK
+260 VNGSDVRYETK
-271 EDSTTGKTYGEAKV
+271 EDPTTGKTYGEAKV

-297 FKLGVY
+297 FKLAVY
-303 PIEWDT
+303 TIEWDT

-319 GKTQATYG
+319 DKKSATYG
-327 DEVKFIFTPE
+327 EEVKFIFTPE
-337 TGYEIKYLAIN
+337 TGYEIKYLTIN
-348 EEQVQAI
+348 EEQVQWAN

-363 GEYGLFVNVQFGLE
+363 GEYGLFVTVQFGLE

-385 GEHGTIEHKNKVDDS
+385 GEHGTIEHKNKADDT

-415 NEGFMIETITVDGKA
+415 NEGFMIETITVDGKT
-430 IEVPEDKKG
+430 IQVPEDKKG

-468 SVINEIKNAQ
+468 SVIDEIKNAQ

-490 GVTLPLA
+490 GVALPLA

-514 NGMLRDANIDTE
+514 NGMLRDANTDTA
-526 TLKNKSVTL
+526 TFGNKSVTL
-535 KNGNIVS
+535 KNGKIIS

-553 SSYLAALTLDGV
+553 SSYLAAFTLDGV
-565 TVSNSSISKVNPI
+565 TVSNSSISTVNPI

-637 TAFLGNTEGIKVVV
+637 TGFLGNTEGIKVVV

-683 LDAEA
+683 LDASEA

-703 GSGNEVVSGGLIL
+703 KTGNEVVSGGLIL

-768 GYDHDEDKTTV
+768 GYDHDEDETTV
-779 VTENNVVKK
+779 VTENNVVKSNIAEVVAK
-788 TLKELNEM
+788 SEK
-796 TTDDDANLYVT
+796 DDTKLYYVT
-807 TGLLTKIENA
+807 GVVKDIYDETHGNIHLLDKTTGQSMI
-817 QYGNLYLTDKA
+817 
-828 TGEEL
+828 
-833 YVYGTYLDNNYSF
+833 VYGTYLTNEYSF
-846 DGTKFSFD
+846 DGSKFSFKQSD
-854 KGAKVIT
+854 STPIT
-861 SDYLGKEITVAGTF
+861 KEYIGKEITVAGTLGF
-875 KNYNGTTK
+875 HGGAGQIVNGFVLDAKADKYNDDLT
-883 ELVNAV
+883 V
-889 VIDSSA
+889 S
-895 EKVAAK
+895 
-901 VVTEYDAE
+901 YDNS
-909 KGTVTVEEGKLG
+909 KGTVVLSKENPQLG
-921 DKLKV
+921 DEV
-926 TATPKEGYKVS
+926 TITATPKEGYRLSKVTLKTIDDVES
-937 SIKVNDQALTVAED
+937 DITSTLK
-951 NTAEFTAELN
+951 FTAGL
-961 NKVVVEFVSESAPV
+961 KDTITVEFVSDSTPV
-975 AKVYN
+975 ATVHE
-980 VSFNKDN
+980 VVFNGEN
-987 NKKIVNGYENN
+987 NNEPVGAYDKTWTNTTNGIKYVIVNG
-998 WTNVSDDITYNVENC
+998 
-1013 NNNGTAEGQIGKTEW
+1013 NNNTNKWDYIKFGRKKVASIGNIHTL
-1028 NYIRIGS
+1028 S
-1035 KNNPSVGSIATATP
+1035 PFANPIASST
-1049 FVEAIAESAI
+1049 I
-1059 TIDKVNV
+1059 TIDSITAAKV
-1066 TYINS
+1066 NS
-1071 IKLLVSTS
+1071 IKFYISTNE
-1079 KDFTTDTTTSY
+1079 DFSNAEVHNLAIKTGVIETT
-1090 DVKVAKGEQITKITT
+1090 VTT
-1105 PVANAYYKYVI
+1105 PVANAYYKYEF
-1116 DCKQTNKKIGNGP
+1116 DCQSGSGNGFV
-1129 IQISKITFTTV
+1129 QISKVTFTEKV
-1140 AE
+1140 

>member
-1 MKYMLRL
+1 MLRL

-15 QTMKKKN
+15 QTTKKKN
-22 HLIALSVLIASLVGC
+22 QLIALSVLIASLVGC

-45 TQPGSNNPTTP
+45 TQPGSNNPPTP

-225 IEHGAVTADKMTA
+225 FEHGAVTADKMTA

-260 VNGSDVDYETK
+260 VNGSAVDYAIK

-303 PIEWDT
+303 SIEWDA
-309 PTHGTIAVEG
+309 PTHGTIAVES

-327 DEVKFIFTPE
+327 EEVKFVFTPE
-337 TGYEIKYLAIN
+337 TGYEIKYLTIN
-348 EEQVQAI
+348 EEPVQWAS
-355 DNTYTTIM
+355 DNTYTTTM
-363 GEYGLFVNVQFGLE
+363 GEYGLFVTVQFGLE

-385 GEHGTIEHKNKVDDS
+385 GEHGTIEHKNKADDT
-400 QDYLYGDTAVVTVTP
+400 QDYLYGDTSVVTVTP

-514 NGMLRDANIDTE
+514 NGMLRDANTDIATFG
-526 TLKNKSVTL
+526 NKSVTL
-535 KNGNIVS
+535 KNGSIIS

-553 SSYLAALTLDGV
+553 SSYLAAFTLDGV
-565 TVSNSSISKVNPI
+565 TVSNSSISTVNPI

-703 GSGNEVVSGGLIL
+703 KSGNEVVSGGLIL
-716 GDERTSA
+716 GDESTSA

-731 LKDNKFTVAK
+731 LKDNKFIVAK
-741 GDKMSIHSDGTVA
+741 GYKMSIHSDGTVA

-779 VTENNVVKK
+779 VPENNVVKK

-796 TTDDDANLYVT
+796 TTDDDANLYIT
-807 TGLLTKIENA
+807 TGVLTEIKNT
-817 QYGNLYLTDKA
+817 QFGNLYLTDKA

-833 YVYGTYLDNNYSF
+833 YVFRTYLDNNYSF
-846 DGTKFSFD
+846 DGTQFSFD
-854 KGAKVIT
+854 KNGAEVIT

-875 KNYNGTTK
+875 QNFKGTK

-921 DKLKV
+921 DKLTV

-937 SIKVNDQALTVAED
+937 SIKVNDQTLTVAED

-975 AKVYN
+975 AKVYI
-980 VSFNKDN
+980 VSFVKANNEAVNDYVSTWKNTSDN
-987 NKKIVNGYENN
+987 LKFTIANGNN
-998 WTNVSDDITYNVENC
+998 YK
-1013 NNNGTAEGQIGKTEW
+1013 GTWDYVKF
-1028 NYIRIGS
+1028 GS
-1035 KNNPSVGSIATATP
+1035 KKVASKGTITTDSP
-1049 FVEAIAESAI
+1049 FVEAIAESTI
-1059 TIDKVNV
+1059 TIDKVNDAS
-1066 TYINS
+1066 INS

-1079 KDFTTDTTTSY
+1079 DKFTDDTTTSY
-1090 DVKVAKGEQITKITT
+1090 DVKVAEGKQTTKIKT
-1105 PVANAYYKYVI
+1105 PVANAYYRYVI
-1116 DCKQTNKKIGNGP
+1116 DCKEASNGS
-1129 IQISKITFTTV
+1129 IQIFQITFTTV
-1140 AE
+1140 VE

>member
-1 MKYMLRL
+1 
-8 NWRENKF
+8 
-15 QTMKKKN
+15 MKKKN

-117 LNDSNQV
+117 LNDSNRV

-130 GGLTVS
+130 GGLIVS

-149 QADHGSISADKSTA
+149 QADHGSIGADKSTA

-185 VNGADVA
+185 VNDADVA

-225 IEHGAVTADKMTA
+225 MEHGSVTADKMTA

-250 ETGYDVSFFK
+250 DTGYDVKFFK
-260 VNGSDVDYETK
+260 VNGSDVDYVTK
-271 EDSTTGKTYGEAKV
+271 EDPTTGKTYGEAKV

-303 PIEWDT
+303 SIEWDT

-319 GKTQATYG
+319 DKKSATYG
-327 DEVKFIFTPE
+327 EDVKFIFTPD
-337 TGYEIKYLAIN
+337 TGYEIKYLTIN
-348 EEQVQAI
+348 EEPVQWAS
-355 DNTYTTIM
+355 DNTYTTTM
-363 GEYGLFVNVQFGLE
+363 GEYGLFVTVQFGLE

-400 QDYLYGDTAVVTVTP
+400 QNYFYGDTAVVTVTP
-415 NEGFMIETITVDGKA
+415 NEGYMIETITVNGKA

-468 SVINEIKNAQ
+468 SVIDEIKNAQ

-490 GVTLPLA
+490 GVALPLA
-497 KGTTEYDLDGHT
+497 KGTTEYDLGGHT

-514 NGMLRDANIDTE
+514 NGMLRDANTDTA
-526 TLKNKSVTL
+526 TFGNKSVTL
-535 KNGNIVS
+535 KNGKIIS
-542 NYDKGTVNVID
+542 NSDKGTVNVID
-553 SSYLAALTLDGV
+553 SSYLAAFILDGV
-565 TVSNSSISKVNPI
+565 TVSNSSISTDNPI

-637 TAFLGNTEGIKVVV
+637 TGFLGNTEGIKVVV

-683 LDAEA
+683 LDASEA

-703 GSGNEVVSGGLIL
+703 NSGNEVVSGGLIL

-807 TGLLTKIENA
+807 TGVLTEIKNA
-817 QYGNLYLTDKA
+817 QFGNLYLTDKA

-833 YVYGTYLDNNYSF
+833 YVFGTYLDNNYSF
-846 DGTKFSFD
+846 DGTKFSFG
-854 KGAKVIT
+854 KGAEVIT

-875 KNYNGTTK
+875 KNFKGTK

-889 VIDSSA
+889 VLDSSA

-921 DKLKV
+921 DKLTV

-975 AKVYN
+975 AKVYT
-980 VSFNKDN
+980 VSFVKAN
-987 NKKIVNGYENN
+987 NEAVNGYNFTWKNTSDNLKFTIANGNN
-998 WTNVSDDITYNVENC
+998 YQ
-1013 NNNGTAEGQIGKTEW
+1013 GTWDYVKF
-1028 NYIRIGS
+1028 GS
-1035 KNNPSVGSIATATP
+1035 KKVASKGTITTDSP
-1049 FVEAIAESAI
+1049 FAEAIAESAI
-1059 TIDKVNV
+1059 TIDKVNDAS
-1066 TYINS
+1066 INS

-1079 KDFTTDTTTSY
+1079 ANFTTDTTTSY
-1090 DVKVAKGEQITKITT
+1090 DVNVAKGEQTTKIKT
-1105 PVANAYYKYVI
+1105 PVANAYYRYVI
-1116 DCKQTNKKIGNGP
+1116 DCKKASNGS

>member
-1 MKYMLRL
+1 
-8 NWRENKF
+8 
-15 QTMKKKN
+15 MKKKN

-149 QADHGSISADKSTA
+149 QANHGSISADKSTA

-185 VNGADVA
+185 VNDADVA

-225 IEHGAVTADKMTA
+225 IEHGSVTADKMTA

-271 EDSTTGKTYGEAKV
+271 EDSTTGKTYWEAKV

-303 PIEWDT
+303 SIDWDA
-309 PTHGTIAVEG
+309 PSHGTIAVEG
-319 GKTQATYG
+319 GKTSATYG
-327 DEVKFIFTPE
+327 EDVKFIFTPE
-337 TGYEIKYLAIN
+337 TGYEIKNLTIN
-348 EEQVQAI
+348 EDPVQWTS
-355 DNTYTTIM
+355 DNTYTTTM
-363 GEYGLFVNVQFGLE
+363 GEYGLFVTVQFGLE

-385 GEHGTIEHKNKVDDS
+385 GEHGKIEHKNKLDDS
-400 QDYLYGDTAVVTVTP
+400 QDYKYGDTAVVTVTP

-514 NGMLRDANIDTE
+514 NGMLRDANTDIATFG
-526 TLKNKSVTL
+526 NKSVTL
-535 KNGNIVS
+535 KNGSIIS

-553 SSYLAALTLDGV
+553 SSYLAAFTLDGV
-565 TVSNSSISKVNPI
+565 TVSNSSISTVNPI

-683 LDAEA
+683 LNASEA

-703 GSGNEVVSGGLIL
+703 KSGNEVVSGGLIL

-807 TGLLTKIENA
+807 TGVLTEIKNT
-817 QYGNLYLTDKA
+817 QFGNLYLTDKA

-833 YVYGTYLDNNYSF
+833 YVFGTYLDNTYSF
-846 DGTKFSFD
+846 DGTQFSFD
-854 KGAKVIT
+854 QKGAEVIT

-875 KNYNGTTK
+875 KNFKGTK

-909 KGTVTVEEGKLG
+909 KGIVTVEEGKLG
-921 DKLKV
+921 DKLTV

-937 SIKVNDQALTVAED
+937 SIKVNDQALTVADD

-980 VSFNKDN
+980 VSFNKEN
-987 NKKIVNGYENN
+987 NKKGVGGYENE
-998 WTNVSDDITYNVENC
+998 WTNVSDGITYNVKNC
-1013 NNNGTAEGQIGKTEW
+1013 NNNNNGW
-1028 NYIRIGS
+1028 DFIRIGS
-1035 KNNPSVGSIATATP
+1035 KKEAYVGSITTASAFT
-1049 FVEAIAESAI
+1049 EAIAESAI

-1079 KDFTTDTTTSY
+1079 VDFKTVTASY
-1090 DVKVAKGEQITKITT
+1090 DVKVASGKQTTKITT
-1105 PVANAYYKYVI
+1105 PVANAYYKYEI
-1116 DCKQTNKKIGNGP
+1116 DCKQAKDNGP

>member
-1 MKYMLRL
+1 
-8 NWRENKF
+8 
-15 QTMKKKN
+15 MKKKN

-37 NGGTDSST
+37 NGGNDSST

-163 KIGENVTFTVAPEA
+163 KIGEEVTFTVAPEA

-185 VNGADVA
+185 VNDADVA

-212 SFELGSGTVTIGT
+212 SFELGSGTVTIGAV
-225 IEHGAVTADKMTA
+225 EHGAITADKMTA

-250 ETGYDVSFFK
+250 DTGYDVSSFK
-260 VNGSDVDYETK
+260 VNGSDVDYVTK
-271 EDSTTGKTYGEAKV
+271 EDSTTGKTYWEAKV

-297 FKLGVY
+297 FKLAVY
-303 PIEWDT
+303 SIEWDT

-327 DEVKFIFTPE
+327 EEVKFIFTPE
-337 TGYEIKYLAIN
+337 TGYEIKYLTIN
-348 EEQVQAI
+348 EEQVQAS
-355 DNTYTTIM
+355 DNTYTTTM
-363 GEYGLFVNVQFGLE
+363 GEYGLFVTVQFGLE

-385 GEHGTIEHKNKVDDS
+385 GEHGTIEHKNKADDS

-439 GYSFEQLV
+439 GYSFEQSV

-514 NGMLRDANIDTE
+514 NGMLRDANTDIATFG
-526 TLKNKSVTL
+526 NKSVTL
-535 KNGNIVS
+535 KNGSIVS

-553 SSYLAALTLDGV
+553 SSYLAAFTLDGV
-565 TVSNSSISKVNPI
+565 AVSNSSISTVNPI

-637 TAFLGNTEGIKVVV
+637 TAFLGNTEGIKVIV

-683 LDAEA
+683 LDASEA

-703 GSGNEVVSGGLIL
+703 KAGNEVVSGGLIL

-846 DGTKFSFD
+846 DGTEFLFD

-875 KNYNGTTK
+875 KNYNGTK

-909 KGTVTVEEGKLG
+909 KGTVTVEEGKVG
-921 DKLKV
+921 DKLTV

-961 NKVVVEFVSESAPV
+961 NKVVVEFVSDSAPV
-975 AKVYN
+975 AKVYT
-980 VSFNKDN
+980 VSFVKDN
-987 NKKIVNGYENN
+987 NEAVNDYVSTWKNTSDNLKFTIVNGNN
-998 WTNVSDDITYNVENC
+998 YKGTWDYVKFGTKSASTGTIT
-1013 NNNGTAEGQIGKTEW
+1013 TD
-1028 NYIRIGS
+1028 S
-1035 KNNPSVGSIATATP
+1035 P
-1049 FVEAIAESAI
+1049 FAEAIAESAI
-1059 TIDKVNV
+1059 TIDKV
-1066 TYINS
+1066 TIASIDS

-1079 KDFTTDTTTSY
+1079 ADFKTNTTSY
-1090 DVKVAKGEQITKITT
+1090 NVNVAEGEQTTKITT
-1105 PVANAYYKYVI
+1105 PVANAYYKYEI
-1116 DCKQTNKKIGNGP
+1116 NCKKASKNGP

>member
-1 MKYMLRL
+1 
-8 NWRENKF
+8 
-15 QTMKKKN
+15 MKKKN

-149 QADHGSISADKSTA
+149 QANHGSISADKSTA

-185 VNGADVA
+185 VNDADVA

-206 GLNVTA
+206 GLDVTA

-238 KIGED
+238 KIGEE

-250 ETGYDVSFFK
+250 DTGYDVSSFK
-260 VNGSDVDYETK
+260 VNGSDVDYVTK
-271 EDSTTGKTYGEAKV
+271 EDSTTGKIYWEAKV

-303 PIEWDT
+303 SIEWDPT
-309 PTHGTIAVEG
+309 THGTIAVEG

-327 DEVKFIFTPE
+327 EDVKFIFTPE
-337 TGYEIKYLAIN
+337 TGYEINYLTIN
-348 EEQVQAI
+348 GEPVQWAS
-355 DNTYTTIM
+355 DNTYTTTM
-363 GEYGLFVNVQFGLE
+363 GEYGLFVTVQFGLE

-385 GEHGTIEHKNKVDDS
+385 GEHGTIEHKNKADNS

-514 NGMLRDANIDTE
+514 NGMLRDANTDIATFGS
-526 TLKNKSVTL
+526 KSVTL
-535 KNGNIVS
+535 KNGSIIS

-553 SSYLAALTLDGV
+553 SSYLAAFTLDGV
-565 TVSNSSISKVNPI
+565 TVSNSSISTNNPI

-683 LDAEA
+683 LNASET

-703 GSGNEVVSGGLIL
+703 GTGNEVVSGGLIL
-716 GDERTSA
+716 GDESTSA

-731 LKDNKFTVAK
+731 LKDNKFTVTK
-741 GDKMSIHSDGTVA
+741 GDKMSIHSDGTAA

-779 VTENNVVKK
+779 VTENNVVKSNIAEVVAK
-788 TLKELNEM
+788 SEK
-796 TTDDDANLYVT
+796 DDTKLYYVT
-807 TGLLTKIENA
+807 GVVKDIYDETHGNIHLLDKTTGQSMI
-817 QYGNLYLTDKA
+817 
-828 TGEEL
+828 
-833 YVYGTYLDNNYSF
+833 VYGTYLTNEYSF
-846 DGTKFSFD
+846 DGSKFSFKQSD
-854 KGAKVIT
+854 STPIT
-861 SDYLGKEITVAGTF
+861 KEYIGKEITVAGTLGF
-875 KNYNGTTK
+875 HGGAGQIANGFVLDAKADKYNDDLT
-883 ELVNAV
+883 V
-889 VIDSSA
+889 S
-895 EKVAAK
+895 
-901 VVTEYDAE
+901 YDNN
-909 KGTVTVEEGKLG
+909 KGTVVLSKENPQLG
-921 DKLKV
+921 DEV
-926 TATPKEGYKVS
+926 TITATPKEGYRLSKVTLKTIDDVES
-937 SIKVNDQALTVAED
+937 DITSTLK
-951 NTAEFTAELN
+951 FTAGL
-961 NKVVVEFVSESAPV
+961 KDTITVEFVSDSTPV
-975 AKVYN
+975 ATVHE
-980 VSFNKDN
+980 VVFNGEN
-987 NKKIVNGYENN
+987 NNEPVGAYDKTWTNTTNGIKYVIVNG
-998 WTNVSDDITYNVENC
+998 
-1013 NNNGTAEGQIGKTEW
+1013 NNNTNKW
-1028 NYIRIGS
+1028 DYIKFGC
-1035 KNNPSVGSIATATP
+1035 KKVASVGKIYTQSPFANPIAS
-1049 FVEAIAESAI
+1049 SAI
-1059 TIDKVNV
+1059 TIDSINAAKV
-1066 TYINS
+1066 NS
-1071 IKLLVSTS
+1071 IKFYISTNA
-1079 KDFTTDTTTSY
+1079 DFSDAEVYNLAIKTGVIETT
-1090 DVKVAKGEQITKITT
+1090 VTT
-1105 PVANAYYKYVI
+1105 PVANAFYKYEF
-1116 DCKQTNKKIGNGP
+1116 DCQSGSGNGFV
-1129 IQISKITFTTV
+1129 QISKVTFTEKV
-1140 AE
+1140 

>member
-1 MKYMLRL
+1 
-8 NWRENKF
+8 
-15 QTMKKKN
+15 MKKKN

-37 NGGTDSST
+37 NGGNDSST

-185 VNGADVA
+185 VNDADVA

-212 SFELGSGTVTIGT
+212 SFELGSGTVTIGAV
-225 IEHGAVTADKMTA
+225 EHGAITADKMTA

-250 ETGYDVSFFK
+250 DTGYDVSSFK
-260 VNGSDVDYETK
+260 VNGSAVDYVTK
-271 EDSTTGKTYGEAKV
+271 EDSTTGKTYWEAKV

-309 PTHGTIAVEG
+309 PAHGTIAVEG

-348 EEQVQAI
+348 EEQVQAS
-355 DNTYTTIM
+355 DNTFTTTM
-363 GEYGLFVNVQFGLE
+363 GEYGLFVTVQFGLE

-385 GEHGTIEHKNKVDDS
+385 GEHGTIEHKNKADDS
-400 QDYLYGDTAVVTVTP
+400 QDYKYGDTAVVTVTP
-415 NEGFMIETITVDGKA
+415 NEGYMIETITVDGKA

-439 GYSFEQLV
+439 GYSFEQSV

-478 DIKVKLAGDVTL
+478 DIKVMLAGDVTL

-514 NGMLRDANIDTE
+514 NGMLRDANTDTT
-526 TLKNKSVTL
+526 TLGNKSVTL

-553 SSYLAALTLDGV
+553 SSYLAAFTLDGV
-565 TVSNSSISKVNPI
+565 TVSNSSISTVNPI

-683 LDAEA
+683 LNASEA

-703 GSGNEVVSGGLIL
+703 KAGNEVVSGGLIL

-807 TGLLTKIENA
+807 TGVLTEIKNA
-817 QYGNLYLTDKA
+817 QFGNLYLTDKA

-846 DGTKFSFD
+846 DGTEFLFD

-875 KNYNGTTK
+875 KNYNGTK

-909 KGTVTVEEGKLG
+909 KGTVTVEEGKVG
-921 DKLKV
+921 DKLTV

-975 AKVYN
+975 AKVYT
-980 VSFNKDN
+980 VSFVKANNEAVNGYNFTWKNTSDN
-987 NKKIVNGYENN
+987 LKFTIVNGNN
-998 WTNVSDDITYNVENC
+998 FDGAWDYVRFGTKKGDSTGTIT
-1013 NNNGTAEGQIGKTEW
+1013 TD
-1028 NYIRIGS
+1028 S
-1035 KNNPSVGSIATATP
+1035 P
-1049 FVEAIAESAI
+1049 FAEAIAESAI
-1059 TIDKVNV
+1059 TIDKV
-1066 TYINS
+1066 TIASIDS

-1079 KDFTTDTTTSY
+1079 ADFKTNTTSY
-1090 DVKVAKGEQITKITT
+1090 NVNVAEGEQTTKITT
-1105 PVANAYYKYVI
+1105 PVANAYYKYEI
-1116 DCKQTNKKIGNGP
+1116 NCKKASKNGP

>member
-1 MKYMLRL
+1 
-8 NWRENKF
+8 
-15 QTMKKKN
+15 MKKKN

-37 NGGTDSST
+37 NGGNDSST

-185 VNGADVA
+185 VNDADVA

-250 ETGYDVSFFK
+250 DTGYDVNFFK
-260 VNGSDVDYETK
+260 VNGSDVRYETK
-271 EDSTTGKTYGEAKV
+271 EDPTTGKTYGEAKV

-297 FKLGVY
+297 FKLAVY
-303 PIEWDT
+303 TIEWDT

-319 GKTQATYG
+319 DKTKATYG
-327 DEVKFIFTPE
+327 EEVKFIFTPE
-337 TGYEIKYLAIN
+337 TGYEIKYLTIN
-348 EEQVQAI
+348 EEQVQWAS

-363 GEYGLFVNVQFGLE
+363 GEYGLFVTVQFGLE

-385 GEHGTIEHKNKVDDS
+385 GEHGTIEHKNKADDT

-430 IEVPEDKKG
+430 IQVPEDKKG

-497 KGTTEYDLDGHT
+497 KGTTEYDLGGHT

-514 NGMLRDANIDTE
+514 NGMLRDANTDTA
-526 TLKNKSVTL
+526 TFGNKSVTL
-535 KNGNIVS
+535 KNGSIIS

-553 SSYLAALTLDGV
+553 SSYLAAFTLDGV
-565 TVSNSSISKVNPI
+565 TVSNSTISTVNPI

-637 TAFLGNTEGIKVVV
+637 TGFLGNTEGIKVVV

-683 LDAEA
+683 LDASEA

-703 GSGNEVVSGGLIL
+703 KTGNEVVSGGLIL

-768 GYDHDEDKTTV
+768 GYDHDEDETTT

-807 TGLLTKIENA
+807 TGVLTEIKNA
-817 QYGNLYLTDKA
+817 QFGNLYLTDKA

-833 YVYGTYLDNNYSF
+833 YVFGTYLDNNYSF

-875 KNYNGTTK
+875 KNFKGTK

-895 EKVAAK
+895 EKIAAK

-921 DKLKV
+921 DKLTV

-937 SIKVNDQALTVAED
+937 SIKVNDQALTVADD
-951 NTAEFTAELN
+951 NTVEFTAELN

-975 AKVYN
+975 AKVYT
-980 VSFNKDN
+980 VSFVKANCGKGSTDYVSGKAWTN
-987 NKKIVNGYENN
+987 TTDGLTYSIVNCAN
-998 WTNVSDDITYNVENC
+998 D
-1013 NNNGTAEGQIGKTEW
+1013 
-1028 NYIRIGS
+1028 GS
-1035 KNNPSVGSIATATP
+1035 KDWDYIKVGSNRQDSIGTITTDKP
-1049 FVEAIAESAI
+1049 FAEDIAESTIAI
-1059 TIDKVNV
+1059 DSVINE
-1066 TYINS
+1066 YINS

-1079 KDFTTDTTTSY
+1079 ADFTPETTASY
-1090 DVKVAKGEQITKITT
+1090 DVTVAKGEQTTKIKT
-1105 PVANAYYKYVI
+1105 PVANAYYRYVI
-1116 DCKQTNKKIGNGP
+1116 DCKKAKKNGP
-1129 IQISKITFTTV
+1129 ISISKITFTTV

>member
-37 NGGTDSST
+37 NGGNDSST

-185 VNGADVA
+185 VNDADVA

-225 IEHGAVTADKMTA
+225 MEHGAVTADKMTA

-250 ETGYDVSFFK
+250 DTGYDVNFFK
-260 VNGSDVDYETK
+260 VNGISVKYEAK
-271 EDSTTGKTYGEAKV
+271 EDPTTGKTYGEAKV

-297 FKLGVY
+297 FKLAVY
-303 PIEWDT
+303 TIEWDT
-309 PTHGTIAVEG
+309 PAHGTIAVEG
-319 GKTQATYG
+319 DKKSATYG
-327 DEVKFIFTPE
+327 EEVKFIFTPE
-337 TGYEIKYLAIN
+337 TGYEIKYLTIN
-348 EEQVQAI
+348 EEQVQWAS

-363 GEYGLFVNVQFGLE
+363 GEYGLFVTVQFGLE

-385 GEHGTIEHKNKVDDS
+385 GEHGTIEHKNKADDT

-415 NEGFMIETITVDGKA
+415 NEGFMIETITVDGKT
-430 IEVPEDKKG
+430 IQVPEDKKG

-468 SVINEIKNAQ
+468 SVIDEIKNAQ

-490 GVTLPLA
+490 GVALPLA

-514 NGMLRDANIDTE
+514 NGMLSVAKTDAG
-526 TLKNKSVTL
+526 NKSVTL
-535 KNGNIVS
+535 KNGSIIS

-553 SSYLAALTLDGV
+553 SSYLAAFTLDGV
-565 TVSNSSISKVNPI
+565 TVSNSSISTDNPI

-637 TAFLGNTEGIKVVV
+637 TGFLGNTEGIKVVV

-683 LDAEA
+683 LDASEA

-703 GSGNEVVSGGLIL
+703 KTGNEVVSGGLIL

-731 LKDNKFTVAK
+731 LKDNKFTVVK

-760 ALTAVEAY
+760 ALTAVETY

-807 TGLLTKIENA
+807 TGLLTKIKAA

-833 YVYGTYLDNNYSF
+833 YVFGTYLDNNYSF

-854 KGAKVIT
+854 KKGAKVIT

-875 KNYNGTTK
+875 KNYNGTK
-883 ELVNAV
+883 ELVNTV

-909 KGTVTVEEGKLG
+909 KGTVTVEEGKVG
-921 DKLKV
+921 DKLTV

-937 SIKVNDQALTVAED
+937 SIKVNDQALTVADD
-951 NTAEFTAELN
+951 NKAEFTAELN

-975 AKVYN
+975 AKVYT
-980 VSFNKDN
+980 VSFVKANCGKGSTDYVSGKAWTNTTDGLTYSIVNCANDN
-987 NKKIVNGYENN
+987 NGWDFIK
-998 WTNVSDDITYNVENC
+998 
-1013 NNNGTAEGQIGKTEW
+1013 A
-1028 NYIRIGS
+1028 GS
-1035 KNNPSVGSIATATP
+1035 KNKDSIGTITTDKP
-1049 FVEAIAESAI
+1049 FAEAIAES
-1059 TIDKVNV
+1059 TIKIDAV
-1066 TYINS
+1066 TPTSINS

-1079 KDFTTDTTTSY
+1079 ADFTTDTTTSY
-1090 DVKVAKGEQITKITT
+1090 DVNVAKEEQTTKITT
-1105 PVANAYYKYVI
+1105 PVANAYYRYVI
-1116 DCKQTNKKIGNGP
+1116 DCKKASKNGP